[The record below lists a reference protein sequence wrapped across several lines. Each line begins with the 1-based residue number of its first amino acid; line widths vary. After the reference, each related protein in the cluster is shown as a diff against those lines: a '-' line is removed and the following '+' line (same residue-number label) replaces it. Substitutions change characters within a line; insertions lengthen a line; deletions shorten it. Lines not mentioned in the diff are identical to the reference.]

1 MEILCGQKHLS
12 AQELWGKGKSIVTD
26 FNSLIA
32 EFGNQVRENLRFGE
46 GEPEA
51 QLTNPV
57 ATLLKGF
64 GALHSMEVQTVR
76 ETSLKTAGGG
86 LVSEGLV
93 RPDYAIMVDGVLTGY
108 VELKAPGKNIDPDSF
123 TKKSH
128 EYKQWQRLRNL
139 PNLLYTNGTEWRLY
153 RYGKPVPTGS
163 EKNDNAVNVSAG
175 SVIINKKRVLFP
187 EKITWSA
194 PANLATLFLN
204 FLRWVPAPITSADRL
219 VETLAPLA
227 ALLREEMLL
236 GLDAQEKT
244 YKADQA
250 KAKKKGEED
259 LLIPSKLVGLRDD
272 WRDTLAPGTS
282 NEEFADSFA
291 QTVVFSLVVALS
303 EGHNLSIESLSTMAN
318 RLRSQHGLLGNALGL
333 LTEHLDEKSS
343 LYNALAVIVRVMGA
357 ASWEYISGG
366 KADVYLHLYEHFLS
380 IYNPEQRKKTGSYYT
395 PVEVVDQMVRLVD
408 DALRTYMGKEH
419 GLASEGVS
427 VIDPAMG
434 TGTYPLSVMHKVAK
448 TESLAPAA
456 RTRAL
461 NRLAKNLYGFELQS
475 GPFSVAELRLNQ
487 TLKELGADVPE
498 DGLNLYVADTLYD
511 PYSRAKPMSGNTLRL
526 LSQLSNKATR
536 VKREVPIQVCI
547 GNPPY
552 KDKAQGMGGWVESG
566 HRYKKKDEKEKN
578 SPILDDFRAPS
589 MGGYERVL
597 KNLYIYFW
605 RWAFWKVFE
614 DSFRVI
620 ESESDN
626 SQHAGVVCF
635 ITPSSYLNG
644 PGFAGMREYIRR
656 SSSRGWII
664 NVTPEGYGP
673 EKENAIFAIK
683 TPVAISL
690 FIREENT
697 DEERMA
703 DIRYVAL
710 HGTFEE
716 KMQALANLELDG
728 EEFMPVRSGWGNQFA
743 PDSGKDWNSYLYMD
757 DLYSVSS
764 SGIDPSRKWVVA
776 PSQRIL
782 EERWSELTEGNDLK
796 IRANRFK
803 ETPTAGIAKGKTPLL
818 GNDTFQGSKES
829 LNDQIAREVIPTVP
843 NIVPIGYRS
852 FDRQYILADA
862 RLLDRPR
869 PKLWPYRIQN
879 QIFIVEQYARN
890 PKNGPGLYFSSLI
903 PDKNAFKGSH
913 GGRCYPVFT
922 TDGEPNLRTSVA
934 QLLCERFG
942 NDAPGNLV
950 YYLAALTGHPEYVRT
965 FSKPL
970 ETSHMRAPLTADP
983 ELWER
988 AVQLGKQVV
997 WLHTYGERG
1006 EPLPGMKYLHQ
1017 LPEGADYTLPN
1028 PTVDMGKTMPEE
1040 KPSFSPDP
1048 VDSLSEEEN
1057 NPVMGTVS
1065 FGQAR
1070 CENMEKRVFDYT
1082 IGGNQVLGLWAKYR
1096 LKKPEEVSS
1105 SPLDEIVQREW
1116 PEAWSEEYERLLYTL
1131 THLVHLEPAQEK
1143 LLDEVLA
1150 GEQIFREEFVDT
1162 ED

>member
-1 MEILCGQKHLS
+1 
-12 AQELWGKGKSIVTD
+12 
-26 FNSLIA
+26 
-32 EFGNQVRENLRFGE
+32 
-46 GEPEA
+46 
-51 QLTNPV
+51 
-57 ATLLKGF
+57 
-64 GALHSMEVQTVR
+64 
-76 ETSLKTAGGG
+76 
-86 LVSEGLV
+86 
-93 RPDYAIMVDGVLTGY
+93 MVDGVLTGY
-108 VELKAPGKNIDPDSF
+108 VELKAPGKNIDPASF

-153 RYGKPVPTGS
+153 RYGEPVLASTGH
-163 EKNDNAVNVSAG
+163 DAVHLHG
-175 SVIINKKRVLFP
+175 SFSGHGTL
-187 EKITWSA
+187 SA
-194 PANLATLFLN
+194 PDALAAFFLN
-204 FLRWVPAPITSADRL
+204 FLRWAPSPITSANQL

-236 GLDAQEKT
+236 GLAVQEKT
-244 YKADQA
+244 YKADQT

-259 LLIPSKLVGLRDD
+259 FVIPPPLVGLRKD
-272 WRDTLAPGTS
+272 WRDTLAPSTS

-303 EGHNLSIESLSTMAN
+303 EGHDLSLETFSTMAG

-357 ASWEYISGG
+357 ASWKYISGG
-366 KADVYLHLYEHFLS
+366 KSDVYLHLYEHFLKV
-380 IYNPEQRKKTGSYYT
+380 YNPEQRKKTGSYYT

-408 DALRTYMGKEH
+408 DALRTYLGKEH

-434 TGTYPLSVMHKVAK
+434 TGTYPLSVMHQVAK
-448 TESLAPAA
+448 AESLAPAA

-487 TLKELGADVPE
+487 TLKELGAEIPE
-498 DGLNLYVADTLYD
+498 DGLNLYVADTLSD
-511 PYSRAKPMSGNTLRL
+511 PYAKQKPVNSQTLRL

-552 KDKAQGMGGWVESG
+552 KDKAEGMGGWVESG
-566 HRYKKKDEKEKN
+566 FRSPAVA
-578 SPILDDFRAPS
+578 SPILDDFRAPG
-589 MGGYERVL
+589 MGKYEYVL
-597 KNLYIYFW
+597 KNLYVYFW

-614 DSFRVI
+614 DSFRAL
-620 ESESDN
+620 EGQPDST
-626 SQHAGVVCF
+626 QRAGVVCF
-635 ITPSSYLNG
+635 ITADGYLNG

-664 NVTPEGYGP
+664 NVTPEGKRP
-673 EKENAIFAIK
+673 PAKNAVFAIE
-683 TPVAISL
+683 TPVSIAL
-690 FIREENT
+690 FLREENT
-697 DEERMA
+697 DEETPA

-710 HGTFEE
+710 HGTFAE
-716 KMQALANLELDG
+716 KMHALATLDLDG
-728 EEFMPVRSGWGNQFA
+728 AEFEPVRSGWGDKFA
-743 PDSGKDWNSYLYMD
+743 PEAGGDWDSYPELPDFYASCFPGVKPN
-757 DLYSVSS
+757 
-764 SGIDPSRKWVVA
+764 KTWVYA
-776 PSQRIL
+776 PSESVLQ
-782 EERWSELTEGNDLK
+782 ERWAELIEGNDLEV
-796 IRANRFK
+796 RAERFK
-803 ETPTAGIAKGKTPLL
+803 ETRDTKITEGKKPLP
-818 GNDTFQGSKES
+818 GSDTFQGSLES
-829 LNDQIAREVIPTVP
+829 LNDQIARELIPDTP
-843 NIVPIGYRS
+843 NIVQVGYRS

-862 RLLDRPR
+862 RLLHMPS
-869 PKLWPYRIQN
+869 PKLWEHRVSE
-879 QIFIVEQYARN
+879 QIFIVEQHARH
-890 PKNGPGLYFSSLI
+890 PQAGPGLYFDALI
-903 PDKNAFKGSH
+903 PDMNAFNNR
-913 GGRCYPVFT
+913 GGRAHPVLNVNGT
-922 TDGEPNLRTSVA
+922 PNLTEPATQMLR
-934 QLLCERFG
+934 ERFG
-942 NDAPGNLV
+942 DNAPGNLV
-950 YYLAALTGHPEYVRT
+950 YYLAALTGHPGYVRT
-965 FSKPL
+965 FDEPL
-970 ETSHMRAPLTADP
+970 QQAGIRVPLTADP
-983 ELWER
+983 ALWER

-1006 EPLPGMKYLHQ
+1006 EPLPGIKYLHQ
-1017 LPEGADYTLPN
+1017 LPKDADYTLPN
-1028 PTVDMGKTMPEE
+1028 PTVDMGKTMPEK

-1048 VDSLSEEEN
+1048 VDSLSKEEN

-1070 CENMEKRVFDYT
+1070 CENVEKRVFDYT
-1082 IGGNQVLGLWAKYR
+1082 VGGNQVLGLWAKYR
-1096 LKKPEEVSS
+1096 LKKPVVRRSS
-1105 SPLDEIVQREW
+1105 SLNDIVQREW

>member
-1 MEILCGQKHLS
+1 M
-12 AQELWGKGKSIVTD
+12 TD

-32 EFGNQVRENLRFGE
+32 EFGRQVRENLRVGD

-57 ATLLKGF
+57 ATLLQDF
-64 GALHSMEVQTVR
+64 GALHSMKVVTVR

-86 LVSEGLV
+86 LISEGLV

-108 VELKAPGKNIDPDSF
+108 VELKAPGKNIDPASF

-128 EYKQWQRLRNL
+128 EYRQWQRLRNL

-153 RYGKPVPTGS
+153 RYGEPVLTSTGY
-163 EKNDNAVNVSAG
+163 DAVHMHG
-175 SVIINKKRVLFP
+175 SFSGHGTL
-187 EKITWSA
+187 SA
-194 PANLATLFLN
+194 PDALATFFLN
-204 FLRWVPAPITSADRL
+204 FLRWVPAPIKSADQL

-236 GLDAQEKT
+236 GLAVQEKT

-259 LLIPSKLVGLRDD
+259 FVIPPPLVGLRKD
-272 WRDTLAPGTS
+272 WRDTLAPSTS

-303 EGHNLSIESLSTMAN
+303 EGHDLSLETFSTMAG

-343 LYNALAVIVRVMGA
+343 LYNALAVIVRVIGA
-357 ASWEYISGG
+357 ASWVDISGG
-366 KADVYLHLYEHFLS
+366 KSDVYLHLYEHFLKV
-380 IYNPEQRKKTGSYYT
+380 YNPEQRKKTGSYYT

-408 DALRTYMGKEH
+408 DALRTYLGKEH

-434 TGTYPLSVMHKVAK
+434 TGTYPLSVMHQVAK
-448 TESLAPAA
+448 AESLAPAA

-487 TLKELGADVPE
+487 TLREMGAEVPE
-498 DGLNLYVADTLYD
+498 DGLNLYVADTLGD
-511 PYSRAKPMSGNTLRL
+511 PYAKQKPVNGNTLRL

-552 KDKAQGMGGWVESG
+552 KDKAEGMGGWVESG
-566 HRYKKKDEKEKN
+566 FRSADVA
-578 SPILDDFRAPS
+578 SPILDDFRAQG
-589 MGGYERVL
+589 MGKYEYVL
-597 KNLYIYFW
+597 KNLYVYFW

-614 DSFRVI
+614 DSFRAL
-620 ESESDN
+620 EGQPDSA
-626 SQHAGVVCF
+626 QRAGVVCF
-635 ITPSSYLNG
+635 ITASGYLNG

-664 NVTPEGYGP
+664 NVTPEGKRP
-673 EKENAIFAIK
+673 PAKNAVFAIE
-683 TPVAISL
+683 TPVSIAL
-690 FIREENT
+690 FLREENT
-697 DEERMA
+697 DEETPA

-710 HGTFEE
+710 HGTFAE
-716 KMQALANLELDG
+716 KMQALAALELDSA
-728 EEFMPVRSGWGNQFA
+728 EFEPVRSGWGDKFA
-743 PDSGKDWNSYLYMD
+743 PEAGGDWDSYPELPDFYASCFPGVKPN
-757 DLYSVSS
+757 
-764 SGIDPSRKWVVA
+764 KTWVYA
-776 PSQRIL
+776 PSESVLQ
-782 EERWSELTEGNDLK
+782 ERWAELIEGNNLEV
-796 IRANRFK
+796 RAERFK
-803 ETPTAGIAKGKTPLL
+803 ETRDTKITEGKNPLP
-818 GNDTFQGSKES
+818 GSDTFQGSLES
-829 LNDQIAREVIPTVP
+829 LNDQIARELIPDTP
-843 NIVPIGYRS
+843 NIVQVGYRS

-862 RLLDRPR
+862 RLADMPR
-869 PKLWPYRIQN
+869 PKLWEHRIPE
-879 QIFIVEQYARN
+879 QIFIVEQHAHY
-890 PKNGPGLYFSSLI
+890 PKAGPGLHFSALI
-903 PDKNAFKGSH
+903 PDMDAFKGSE
-913 GGRCYPVFT
+913 GGRAHPVLNINGT
-922 TDGEPNLRTSVA
+922 PNLTEPAA
-934 QLLCERFG
+934 QMLRERFG
-942 NDAPGNLV
+942 NNAPDDLV
-950 YYLAALTGHPEYVRT
+950 YYLAALTGHPGYVRT
-965 FSKPL
+965 FDEPL
-970 ETSHMRAPLTADP
+970 QQAGIRVPLTADP
-983 ELWER
+983 ALWER

-1017 LPEGADYTLPN
+1017 LPEGADYVLPT
-1028 PTVDMGKTMPEE
+1028 PTVDMGRTMPEK

-1065 FGQAR
+1065 FGRAR
-1070 CENMEKRVFDYT
+1070 CENVEKRVFDYT
-1082 IGGNQVLGLWAKYR
+1082 VGGNQVLGLWAKYR
-1096 LKKPEEVSS
+1096 LKKPVVRRSS
-1105 SPLDEIVQREW
+1105 SLNDIVQREW
-1116 PEAWSEEYERLLYTL
+1116 PDAWSEEYERLLYTL

>member
-1 MEILCGQKHLS
+1 M
-12 AQELWGKGKSIVTD
+12 TD

-32 EFGNQVRENLRFGE
+32 EFGRQVRENLRVGE

-57 ATLLKGF
+57 ATLLQDF
-64 GALHSMEVQTVR
+64 GALHSMKVVTVR

-108 VELKAPGKNIDPDSF
+108 VELKAPGKNIDPASF

-153 RYGKPVPTGS
+153 RYGEPVLTSTGY
-163 EKNDNAVNVSAG
+163 DAAHMHG
-175 SVIINKKRVLFP
+175 SFSGHGTLG
-187 EKITWSA
+187 A
-194 PANLATLFLN
+194 PDALATFFLS
-204 FLRWVPAPITSADRL
+204 FLRWSPSPITSADQL

-236 GLDAQEKT
+236 GLSAQEKT
-244 YKADQA
+244 YKAEQA

-259 LLIPSKLVGLRDD
+259 SVFPPPLVGLRKD
-272 WRDTLAPGTS
+272 WRDTLAPSTS

-303 EGHNLSIESLSTMAN
+303 EGHELSLETFSTMAG

-357 ASWEYISGG
+357 ASWKYISGG
-366 KADVYLHLYEHFLS
+366 KSDVYLHLYEHFLKV
-380 IYNPEQRKKTGSYYT
+380 YNPEQRKKTGSYYT

-408 DALRTYMGKEH
+408 DALRTYLGKEH

-448 TESLAPAA
+448 AESLAPAA

-487 TLKELGADVPE
+487 TLKELGADIPE
-498 DGLNLYVADTLYD
+498 DGLNLYVADTLSD
-511 PYSRAKPMSGNTLRL
+511 PYAKQKPVNGNTLRL

-552 KDKAQGMGGWVESG
+552 KVRADKMGGWVNFGPRS
-566 HRYKKKDEKEKN
+566 KDDSSSIME
-578 SPILDDFRAPS
+578 DFRAPS
-589 MGGYERVL
+589 LGRKKHVL
-597 KNLYIYFW
+597 NNLYVYFW

-614 DSFRVI
+614 DSFRAL
-620 ESESDN
+620 EGQSDN
-626 SQHAGVVCF
+626 AQRAGVVCF
-635 ITPSSYLNG
+635 ITASGYLRG
-644 PGFAGMREYIRR
+644 PGFKIMREYIRR

-664 NVTPEGYGP
+664 NVSPEGKRP
-673 EKENAIFAIK
+673 PAKNAVFAIE
-683 TPVAISL
+683 TPVSIAL
-690 FIREENT
+690 FLREENT
-697 DEERMA
+697 DEETPA

-710 HGTFEE
+710 HGTFAE
-716 KMQALANLELDG
+716 KMQGLAALDLDG
-728 EEFMPVRSGWGNQFA
+728 AEFEPVRSGWGDKFA
-743 PDSGKDWNSYLYMD
+743 PEAEGDWDSYPELE
-757 DLYSVSS
+757 DLYAKFYPGVK
-764 SGIDPSRKWVVA
+764 PNRTWVYA
-776 PSQRIL
+776 PSESIL
-782 EERWSELTEGNDLK
+782 QERWAELIEGTDLK
-796 IRANRFK
+796 VRAERFK
-803 ETPTAGIAKGKTPLL
+803 ETASIGIARGKDPLS
-818 GNDTFQGSKES
+818 GVDTFQGSKES
-829 LNDQIAREVIPTVP
+829 LNDQIVRELIPDTP
-843 NIVPIGYRS
+843 NIVQVGYRS
-852 FDRQYILADA
+852 FDRQYILADS
-862 RLLDRPR
+862 RLLHRASPD
-869 PKLWPYRIQN
+869 LWEHRVPG
-879 QIFIVEQYARN
+879 QIFIVEQNAHY
-890 PKNGPGLYFSSLI
+890 PKAGPGLYFSALI
-903 PDKNAFKGSH
+903 PDMDAFNNR
-913 GGRCYPVFT
+913 GGRAHPVLNVNGT
-922 TDGEPNLRTSVA
+922 PNLTESAA
-934 QLLCERFG
+934 QMLHERFG
-942 NDAPGNLV
+942 DNAPGDLV
-950 YYLAALTGHPEYVRT
+950 YYLAALTGHPGYVRT
-965 FSKPL
+965 FDKPL
-970 ETSHMRAPLTADP
+970 QQAGIRIPLTADP

-988 AVQLGKQVV
+988 AVQLGKQIV

-1006 EPLPGMKYLHQ
+1006 EPLPGMQYLHQ
-1017 LPEGADYTLPN
+1017 LPEGADYTLPT
-1028 PTVDMGKTMPEE
+1028 PTVDMGKTMPEK

-1048 VDSLSEEEN
+1048 VDSLSEEKN
-1057 NPVMGTVS
+1057 NPAMGTVS

-1070 CENMEKRVFDYT
+1070 CENVEKRVFDYT

-1096 LKKPEEVSS
+1096 LKKPETKWSS
-1105 SPLDEIVQREW
+1105 SLNDIVQREW
-1116 PEAWSEEYERLLYTL
+1116 PLAWSEEYERLLYTL

>member
-1 MEILCGQKHLS
+1 M
-12 AQELWGKGKSIVTD
+12 
-26 FNSLIA
+26 
-32 EFGNQVRENLRFGE
+32 
-46 GEPEA
+46 
-51 QLTNPV
+51 
-57 ATLLKGF
+57 
-64 GALHSMEVQTVR
+64 
-76 ETSLKTAGGG
+76 
-86 LVSEGLV
+86 

-108 VELKAPGKNIDPDSF
+108 VELKAPGKNIDPASF

-128 EYKQWQRLRNL
+128 EYRQWQRLRNL

-153 RYGKPVPTGS
+153 RYGEPVLTSTGY
-163 EKNDNAVNVSAG
+163 DAVHMHG
-175 SVIINKKRVLFP
+175 SFSGHGTL
-187 EKITWSA
+187 SA
-194 PANLATLFLN
+194 PDALATFFLN
-204 FLRWVPAPITSADRL
+204 FLRWVPAPIKSADQL

-236 GLDAQEKT
+236 GLAVQEKT

-259 LLIPSKLVGLRDD
+259 FVIPPPLVGLRKD
-272 WRDTLAPGTS
+272 WRDTLAPSTS

-303 EGHNLSIESLSTMAN
+303 EGHDLSLETFSTMAG

-343 LYNALAVIVRVMGA
+343 LYNALAVIVRVIGA
-357 ASWEYISGG
+357 ASWVDISGG
-366 KADVYLHLYEHFLS
+366 KSDVYLHLYEHFLKV
-380 IYNPEQRKKTGSYYT
+380 YNPEQRKKTGSYYT

-408 DALRTYMGKEH
+408 DALRTYLGKEH

-434 TGTYPLSVMHKVAK
+434 TGTYPLSVMHQVAK
-448 TESLAPAA
+448 AESLAPAA

-487 TLKELGADVPE
+487 TLREMGAEVPE
-498 DGLNLYVADTLYD
+498 DGLNLYVADTLGD
-511 PYSRAKPMSGNTLRL
+511 PYAKQKPVNGNTLRL

-552 KDKAQGMGGWVESG
+552 KDKAEGMGGWVESG
-566 HRYKKKDEKEKN
+566 FRSADVA
-578 SPILDDFRAPS
+578 SPILDDFRAQG
-589 MGGYERVL
+589 MGKYEYVL
-597 KNLYIYFW
+597 KNLYVYFW

-614 DSFRVI
+614 DSFRAL
-620 ESESDN
+620 EGQPDSA
-626 SQHAGVVCF
+626 QRAGVVCF
-635 ITPSSYLNG
+635 ITASGYLNG

-664 NVTPEGYGP
+664 NVTPEGKRP
-673 EKENAIFAIK
+673 PAKNAVFAIE
-683 TPVAISL
+683 TPVSIAL
-690 FIREENT
+690 FLREENT
-697 DEERMA
+697 DEETPA

-710 HGTFEE
+710 HGTFAE
-716 KMQALANLELDG
+716 KMQALAALELDSA
-728 EEFMPVRSGWGNQFA
+728 EFEPVRSGWGDKFA
-743 PDSGKDWNSYLYMD
+743 PEAGGDWDSYPELPDFYASCFPGVKPN
-757 DLYSVSS
+757 
-764 SGIDPSRKWVVA
+764 KTWVYA
-776 PSQRIL
+776 PSESVLQ
-782 EERWSELTEGNDLK
+782 ERWAELIEGNNLEV
-796 IRANRFK
+796 RAERFK
-803 ETPTAGIAKGKTPLL
+803 ETRDTKITEGKNPLP
-818 GNDTFQGSKES
+818 GSDTFQGSLES
-829 LNDQIAREVIPTVP
+829 LNDQIARELIPDTP
-843 NIVPIGYRS
+843 NIVQVGYRS

-862 RLLDRPR
+862 RLADMPR
-869 PKLWPYRIQN
+869 PKLWEHRIPE
-879 QIFIVEQYARN
+879 QIFIVEQHAHY
-890 PKNGPGLYFSSLI
+890 PKAGPGLHFSALI
-903 PDKNAFKGSH
+903 PDMDAFKGSE
-913 GGRCYPVFT
+913 GGRAHPVLNINGT
-922 TDGEPNLRTSVA
+922 PNLTEPAA
-934 QLLCERFG
+934 QMLRERFG
-942 NDAPGNLV
+942 NNAPDDLV
-950 YYLAALTGHPEYVRT
+950 YYLAALTGHPGYVRT
-965 FSKPL
+965 FDEPL
-970 ETSHMRAPLTADP
+970 QQAGIRVPLTADP
-983 ELWER
+983 ALWER

-1017 LPEGADYTLPN
+1017 LPEGADYVLPT
-1028 PTVDMGKTMPEE
+1028 PTVDMGRTMPEK

-1065 FGQAR
+1065 FGRAR
-1070 CENMEKRVFDYT
+1070 CENVEKRVFDYT
-1082 IGGNQVLGLWAKYR
+1082 VGGNQVLGLWAKYR
-1096 LKKPEEVSS
+1096 LKKPVVRRSS
-1105 SPLDEIVQREW
+1105 SLNDIVQREW
-1116 PEAWSEEYERLLYTL
+1116 PDAWSEEYERLLYTL

>member
-1 MEILCGQKHLS
+1 M
-12 AQELWGKGKSIVTD
+12 TD

-32 EFGNQVRENLRFGE
+32 EFGRQVRENLRVGD

-57 ATLLKGF
+57 ATLLQDF
-64 GALHSMEVQTVR
+64 GALHSMKVVTVR

-108 VELKAPGKNIDPDSF
+108 VELKAPGKNIDPASF

-153 RYGKPVPTGS
+153 RYGEPVLTSTGY
-163 EKNDNAVNVSAG
+163 EAVHMHG
-175 SVIINKKRVLFP
+175 SFSGHGTL
-187 EKITWSA
+187 SA
-194 PANLATLFLN
+194 PDALATFFLN
-204 FLRWVPAPITSADRL
+204 FLRWVPAPITSADQL

-236 GLDAQEKT
+236 GLSAQEKT
-244 YKADQA
+244 YKAEQA

-259 LLIPSKLVGLRDD
+259 FVIPPPLVGLRKD
-272 WRDTLAPGTS
+272 WRDTLAPSTS

-303 EGHNLSIESLSTMAN
+303 EGHDLSLETFSTMAG

-357 ASWEYISGG
+357 ASWADISGG
-366 KADVYLHLYEHFLS
+366 KSDVYLHLYEHFLKV
-380 IYNPEQRKKTGSYYT
+380 YNPEQRKKTGSYYT

-408 DALRTYMGKEH
+408 DALRTYLGKEH

-434 TGTYPLSVMHKVAK
+434 TGTYPLSVMHQVAK

-487 TLKELGADVPE
+487 TLKEMGGDVPE
-498 DGLNLYVADTLYD
+498 DGLNLYVADTLSD
-511 PYSRAKPMSGNTLRL
+511 PYAKQKPVNGNTLRL

-552 KDKAQGMGGWVESG
+552 KDKAEGMGGWVESG
-566 HRYKKKDEKEKN
+566 FRSPDVA
-578 SPILDDFRAPS
+578 SPILDDFRAPG
-589 MGGYERVL
+589 MGKYEYVL
-597 KNLYIYFW
+597 KNLYVYFW

-614 DSFRVI
+614 DSFRAL
-620 ESESDN
+620 EGQSD
-626 SQHAGVVCF
+626 SAQRAGVVCF
-635 ITPSSYLNG
+635 ITADGYLHG

-664 NVTPEGYGP
+664 NVTPEGKRP
-673 EKENAIFAIK
+673 PAKNAVFAIE
-683 TPVAISL
+683 TPVSIAL
-690 FIREENT
+690 FLREENT
-697 DEERMA
+697 DEETPA

-710 HGTFEE
+710 HGTFAE
-716 KMQALANLELDG
+716 KMQALATLDLDG
-728 EEFMPVRSGWGNQFA
+728 AGFEPVRSGWGDKFA
-743 PDSGKDWNSYLYMD
+743 PEAGGDWDSYPALPDFYASYFPG
-757 DLYSVSS
+757 VK
-764 SGIDPSRKWVVA
+764 PNKTWVYA
-776 PSQRIL
+776 PSESVLQ
-782 EERWSELTEGNDLK
+782 ERWAELIEGNDLEV
-796 IRANRFK
+796 RAERFK
-803 ETPTAGIAKGKTPLL
+803 ETSSTGIAVGKKPLP
-818 GNDTFQGSKES
+818 GSDTFQGSLES
-829 LNDQIAREVIPTVP
+829 LNDQITREIIPDAP
-843 NIVPIGYRS
+843 NIVPVGYRS
-852 FDRQYILADA
+852 FDRQYILADS
-862 RLLDRPR
+862 RLLHRASPD
-869 PKLWPYRIQN
+869 LWEHRVPG
-879 QIFIVEQYARN
+879 QIFIVEQHAHY
-890 PKNGPGLYFSSLI
+890 PKAGPGLYFSALI
-903 PDKNAFKGSH
+903 PDMHAFNNR
-913 GGRCYPVFT
+913 GGRAHPALT
-922 TDGEPNLRTSVA
+922 IGGTPNLTESASQMLR
-934 QLLCERFG
+934 ERFG
-942 NDAPGNLV
+942 DNAPGDLV
-950 YYLAALTGHPEYVRT
+950 YYLAALTGHPGYVRT
-965 FSKPL
+965 FDEPL
-970 ETSHMRAPLTADP
+970 QQAGIRVPLTADP
-983 ELWER
+983 ALWER

-1017 LPEGADYTLPN
+1017 LPEGADYALPT
-1028 PTVDMGKTMPEE
+1028 PTVDMGKTMPEK
-1040 KPSFSPDP
+1040 KPSFSPDT
-1048 VDSLSEEEN
+1048 VTGSLSEEEN
-1057 NPVMGTVS
+1057 ISVTGTVS

-1070 CENMEKRVFDYT
+1070 CENVEKRVFDYT

-1096 LKKPEEVSS
+1096 LKKPVVRRSS
-1105 SPLDEIVQREW
+1105 SLNDIVQREW

>member
-1 MEILCGQKHLS
+1 
-12 AQELWGKGKSIVTD
+12 
-26 FNSLIA
+26 
-32 EFGNQVRENLRFGE
+32 
-46 GEPEA
+46 
-51 QLTNPV
+51 
-57 ATLLKGF
+57 
-64 GALHSMEVQTVR
+64 
-76 ETSLKTAGGG
+76 
-86 LVSEGLV
+86 
-93 RPDYAIMVDGVLTGY
+93 MVDGVLTGY
-108 VELKAPGKNIDPDSF
+108 VELKAPGKNIDPASF

-163 EKNDNAVNVSAG
+163 EKNDNAVNVNAG
-175 SVIINKKRVLFP
+175 SFIIKKKRALFP

-204 FLRWVPAPITSADRL
+204 FLSWVPAPITSADRL

-227 ALLREEMLL
+227 ALLREEMLVSL
-236 GLDAQEKT
+236 KAQEKMDRSKRT
-244 YKADQA
+244 KAE
-250 KAKKKGEED
+250 KKGEED

-303 EGHNLSIESLSTMAN
+303 ENLDLNLDTFSSMIR

-333 LTEHLDEKSS
+333 LTEHLDKKSS
-343 LYNALAVIVRVMGA
+343 LYSALSVIIRVLA
-357 ASWEYISGG
+357 SASWDDISNG
-366 KADVYLHLYEHFLS
+366 KSDVYLHLYEHFLKV
-380 IYNPEQRKKTGSYYT
+380 YNPEQRKKTGSYYT

-408 DALRTYMGKEH
+408 DALRTYLGKEH

-475 GPFSVAELRLNQ
+475 GPFSVAELRLNE
-487 TLKELGADVPE
+487 TLKEMGADIPE
-498 DGLNLYVADTLYD
+498 DGLNLYVTDTLSD
-511 PYSRAKPMSGNTLRL
+511 PYAKQKPLNGNTLRL

-552 KDKAQGMGGWVESG
+552 KDKAEGMGGWVESG
-566 HRYKKKDEKEKN
+566 FRSPAVA
-578 SPILDDFRAPS
+578 SPILDDFRAPG
-589 MGGYERVL
+589 MGKYEYVL
-597 KNLYIYFW
+597 KNLYVYFW

-614 DSFRVI
+614 DSFRALDGQPD
-620 ESESDN
+620 ST
-626 SQHAGVVCF
+626 QRAGVVCF
-635 ITPSSYLNG
+635 ITADGYLNG

-664 NVTPEGYGP
+664 NVTPEGKRP
-673 EKENAIFAIK
+673 PAKNAVFAIE
-683 TPVAISL
+683 TPVSIAL
-690 FIREENT
+690 FLREENT
-697 DEERMA
+697 DEETPA

-710 HGTFEE
+710 HGTFAE
-716 KMQALANLELDG
+716 KMQALATLDLDG
-728 EEFMPVRSGWGNQFA
+728 AEFEPVRSGWGDKFA
-743 PDSGKDWNSYLYMD
+743 PEAGGDWDSYPALP
-757 DLYSVSS
+757 DLYASYFP
-764 SGIDPSRKWVVA
+764 GIKPNKTWVYA
-776 PSQRIL
+776 PSESVLQ
-782 EERWSELTEGNDLK
+782 ERWAELIEGNDLEV
-796 IRANRFK
+796 RAERFK
-803 ETPTAGIAKGKTPLL
+803 ETRDTKITEGKKPLP
-818 GNDTFQGSKES
+818 GNDTFLGSLES
-829 LNDQIAREVIPTVP
+829 LNDQIARELIPDTP
-843 NIVPIGYRS
+843 NIVQVGYRS
-852 FDRQYILADA
+852 FDRQYILADS
-862 RLLDRPR
+862 RLLHMPS
-869 PKLWPYRIQN
+869 PKLWEHRVSE
-879 QIFIVEQYARN
+879 QIFIVEQHAHY
-890 PKNGPGLYFSSLI
+890 PKAGPGLYFSALI
-903 PDKNAFKGSH
+903 PDMHAFNNR
-913 GGRCYPVFT
+913 GGRAHPALT
-922 TDGEPNLRTSVA
+922 IGGTPNLTGPAA
-934 QLLCERFG
+934 QMLRERFG
-942 NDAPGNLV
+942 DNAPGDLV
-950 YYLAALTGHPEYVRT
+950 YYLAALTGHPGYVRT
-965 FSKPL
+965 FDEPL
-970 ETSHMRAPLTADP
+970 QQAGIRVPLTADP
-983 ELWER
+983 ALWER

-1017 LPEGADYTLPN
+1017 IPEGADYVLPT
-1028 PTVDMGKTMPEE
+1028 PTVDMGKTMPEK
-1040 KPSFSPDP
+1040 KPSFSLDP
-1048 VDSLSEEEN
+1048 VGSLSEEEN
-1057 NPVMGTVS
+1057 IPVTGTVS

-1070 CENMEKRVFDYT
+1070 CENVEKRVFDYT

-1096 LKKPEEVSS
+1096 LKKPVVRRSS
-1105 SPLDEIVQREW
+1105 SLNDIVQREW

-1131 THLVHLEPAQEK
+1131 THLVHMEPAQEK

>member
-1 MEILCGQKHLS
+1 M
-12 AQELWGKGKSIVTD
+12 TD

-32 EFGNQVRENLRFGE
+32 EFGRQVRENLRVGD

-57 ATLLKGF
+57 ATLLQDF
-64 GALHSMEVQTVR
+64 GALHSMKVVTVR

-86 LVSEGLV
+86 LISEGLV

-108 VELKAPGKNIDPDSF
+108 VELKAPGKNIDPASF

-128 EYKQWQRLRNL
+128 EYRQWQRLRNL

-153 RYGKPVPTGS
+153 RYGEPVLTSTGY
-163 EKNDNAVNVSAG
+163 DAVHMHG
-175 SVIINKKRVLFP
+175 SFSGHGTL
-187 EKITWSA
+187 SA
-194 PANLATLFLN
+194 PDALATFFLN
-204 FLRWVPAPITSADRL
+204 FLRWVPAPIKSADQL

-236 GLDAQEKT
+236 GLAVQEKT

-259 LLIPSKLVGLRDD
+259 FVIPPPLVGLRKD
-272 WRDTLAPGTS
+272 WRDTLAPSTS

-303 EGHNLSIESLSTMAN
+303 EGHDLSLETFSTMAG

-343 LYNALAVIVRVMGA
+343 LYNALAVIVRVIGA
-357 ASWEYISGG
+357 ASWVDISGG
-366 KADVYLHLYEHFLS
+366 KSDVYLHLYEHFLKV
-380 IYNPEQRKKTGSYYT
+380 YNPEQRKKTGSYYT

-408 DALRTYMGKEH
+408 DALRTYLGKEH

-434 TGTYPLSVMHKVAK
+434 TGTYPLSVMHQVAK
-448 TESLAPAA
+448 AESLAPAA

-487 TLKELGADVPE
+487 TLREMGAEVPE
-498 DGLNLYVADTLYD
+498 DGLNLYVADTLGD
-511 PYSRAKPMSGNTLRL
+511 PYAKQKPVNGNTLRL

-552 KDKAQGMGGWVESG
+552 KDKAEGMGGWVESG
-566 HRYKKKDEKEKN
+566 FRSADVA
-578 SPILDDFRAPS
+578 SPILDDFRAQG
-589 MGGYERVL
+589 MGKYEYVL
-597 KNLYIYFW
+597 KNLYVYFW

-614 DSFRVI
+614 DSFRAL
-620 ESESDN
+620 EGQPDSA
-626 SQHAGVVCF
+626 QRAGVVCF
-635 ITPSSYLNG
+635 ITASGYLNG

-664 NVTPEGYGP
+664 NVTPEGKRP
-673 EKENAIFAIK
+673 PAKNAVFAIE
-683 TPVAISL
+683 TPVSIAL
-690 FIREENT
+690 FLREENT
-697 DEERMA
+697 DEETPA

-710 HGTFEE
+710 HGTFAE
-716 KMQALANLELDG
+716 KMQALAALELDSA
-728 EEFMPVRSGWGNQFA
+728 EFEPVRSGWGDKFA
-743 PDSGKDWNSYLYMD
+743 PEAGGDWDSYPELPDFYASCFPGVKPN
-757 DLYSVSS
+757 
-764 SGIDPSRKWVVA
+764 KTWVYA
-776 PSQRIL
+776 PSESVLQ
-782 EERWSELTEGNDLK
+782 ERWAELIEGNNLEV
-796 IRANRFK
+796 RAERFK
-803 ETPTAGIAKGKTPLL
+803 ETRDTKITEGKNPLP
-818 GNDTFQGSKES
+818 GSDTFQGSLES
-829 LNDQIAREVIPTVP
+829 LNDQIARELIPDTP
-843 NIVPIGYRS
+843 NIVQVGYRS

-862 RLLDRPR
+862 RLADMPR
-869 PKLWPYRIQN
+869 PKLWEHRIPE
-879 QIFIVEQYARN
+879 QIFIVEQHAHY
-890 PKNGPGLYFSSLI
+890 PKAGPGLHFSALI
-903 PDKNAFKGSH
+903 PDMDAFKGSE
-913 GGRCYPVFT
+913 GGRAHPVLNINGT
-922 TDGEPNLRTSVA
+922 PNLTEPAA
-934 QLLCERFG
+934 QMLRERFG
-942 NDAPGNLV
+942 NNAPDDLV
-950 YYLAALTGHPEYVRT
+950 YYLAALTGHPGYVRT
-965 FSKPL
+965 FDEPL
-970 ETSHMRAPLTADP
+970 QQAGIRVPLTADP
-983 ELWER
+983 ALWER

-1017 LPEGADYTLPN
+1017 LPEGADYVLPT
-1028 PTVDMGKTMPEE
+1028 PTVDMGRTMPEK

-1065 FGQAR
+1065 FGRAR
-1070 CENMEKRVFDYT
+1070 CENVEKRVFDYT
-1082 IGGNQVLGLWAKYR
+1082 VGGNQVLGLWAKYR
-1096 LKKPEEVSS
+1096 LKKPVVRRSS
-1105 SPLDEIVQREW
+1105 SLNDIVQREW
-1116 PEAWSEEYERLLYTL
+1116 PEAWSEEYERLFYTL

-1143 LLDEVLA
+1143 LLDEVLV

-1162 ED
+1162 EN

>member
-1 MEILCGQKHLS
+1 
-12 AQELWGKGKSIVTD
+12 
-26 FNSLIA
+26 
-32 EFGNQVRENLRFGE
+32 
-46 GEPEA
+46 
-51 QLTNPV
+51 
-57 ATLLKGF
+57 
-64 GALHSMEVQTVR
+64 
-76 ETSLKTAGGG
+76 
-86 LVSEGLV
+86 
-93 RPDYAIMVDGVLTGY
+93 MVDGVLTGY
-108 VELKAPGKNIDPDSF
+108 VELKAPGKNIDPASF

-153 RYGKPVPTGS
+153 RYGEPVLTSTGY
-163 EKNDNAVNVSAG
+163 EAVHMHG
-175 SVIINKKRVLFP
+175 SFSGHGTL
-187 EKITWSA
+187 SA
-194 PANLATLFLN
+194 PDALATFFLN
-204 FLRWVPAPITSADRL
+204 FLRWVPAPITSADQL

-236 GLDAQEKT
+236 GLSAQEKT
-244 YKADQA
+244 YKAEQA

-259 LLIPSKLVGLRDD
+259 FVIPPPLVGLRKD
-272 WRDTLAPGTS
+272 WRDTLAPSTS

-303 EGHNLSIESLSTMAN
+303 EGHDLSLETFSTMAG

-333 LTEHLDEKSS
+333 LTEHLDEESS

-357 ASWEYISGG
+357 ASWADISGG
-366 KADVYLHLYEHFLS
+366 KSDVYLHLYEHFLKV
-380 IYNPEQRKKTGSYYT
+380 YNPEQRKKTGSYYT

-408 DALRTYMGKEH
+408 DALRTYLGKEH

-434 TGTYPLSVMHKVAK
+434 TGTYPLSVMHQVAK

-487 TLKELGADVPE
+487 TLKEMGGDVPE
-498 DGLNLYVADTLYD
+498 DGLNLYVADTLSD
-511 PYSRAKPMSGNTLRL
+511 PYAKQKPVNGNTLRL

-552 KDKAQGMGGWVESG
+552 KDKAEGMGGWVESG
-566 HRYKKKDEKEKN
+566 FRSPDVA
-578 SPILDDFRAPS
+578 SPILDDFRAPG
-589 MGGYERVL
+589 MGKYEYVL
-597 KNLYIYFW
+597 KNLYVYFW

-614 DSFRVI
+614 DSFRAL
-620 ESESDN
+620 EGQSD
-626 SQHAGVVCF
+626 SAQRAGVVCF
-635 ITPSSYLNG
+635 ITADGYLHG

-664 NVTPEGYGP
+664 NVTPEGKRP
-673 EKENAIFAIK
+673 PAKNAVFAIE
-683 TPVAISL
+683 TPVSIAL
-690 FIREENT
+690 FLREENT
-697 DEERMA
+697 DEETPA

-710 HGTFEE
+710 HGTFAE
-716 KMQALANLELDG
+716 KMQALATLDLDG
-728 EEFMPVRSGWGNQFA
+728 AGFEPVRSGWGDKFA
-743 PDSGKDWNSYLYMD
+743 PEAGGDWDSYPELPDFYASCFPGVKPN
-757 DLYSVSS
+757 
-764 SGIDPSRKWVVA
+764 KTWVYA
-776 PSQRIL
+776 PSESVLQ
-782 EERWSELTEGNDLK
+782 ERWAELIEGNDLEV
-796 IRANRFK
+796 RAERFK
-803 ETPTAGIAKGKTPLL
+803 ETRDTKITEGKKPLP
-818 GNDTFQGSKES
+818 GSDTFQGSLES
-829 LNDQIAREVIPTVP
+829 LNDQIAREFIPDTP
-843 NIVPIGYRS
+843 NIVQVGYRS

-862 RLLDRPR
+862 RLADMPR
-869 PKLWPYRIQN
+869 PKLWEHRVPG
-879 QIFIVEQYARN
+879 QIFIVEQHAHY
-890 PKNGPGLYFSSLI
+890 PKAGPGLYFSALI
-903 PDKNAFKGSH
+903 PDMHAFNNR
-913 GGRCYPVFT
+913 GGRAHPALT
-922 TDGEPNLRTSVA
+922 IGGTPNLTESASQMLR
-934 QLLCERFG
+934 ERFG
-942 NDAPGNLV
+942 DNAPGDLV
-950 YYLAALTGHPEYVRT
+950 YYLAALTGHPGYVRT
-965 FSKPL
+965 FDEPL
-970 ETSHMRAPLTADP
+970 QQAGIRVPLTADP
-983 ELWER
+983 ALWER

-1017 LPEGADYTLPN
+1017 LPEGADYALPT
-1028 PTVDMGKTMPEE
+1028 PTVDMGKTMPEK
-1040 KPSFSPDP
+1040 KPSFSPDT
-1048 VDSLSEEEN
+1048 VTGSLSEEEN
-1057 NPVMGTVS
+1057 ISVTGTVS

-1070 CENMEKRVFDYT
+1070 CENVEKRVFDYT

-1096 LKKPEEVSS
+1096 LKKPVVRRSS
-1105 SPLDEIVQREW
+1105 SLNDIVQREW

>member
-1 MEILCGQKHLS
+1 M
-12 AQELWGKGKSIVTD
+12 TD

-32 EFGNQVRENLRFGE
+32 EFGRQVRENLRVGE

-57 ATLLKGF
+57 ATLLQDF
-64 GALHSMEVQTVR
+64 GALHSMKVVTVR

-93 RPDYAIMVDGVLTGY
+93 RPDYAITVDGVLTGY
-108 VELKAPGKNIDPDSF
+108 VELKAPGKNIDPASF

-128 EYKQWQRLRNL
+128 EYRQWQRLRNL

-153 RYGKPVPTGS
+153 RYGEPVLTSTGY
-163 EKNDNAVNVSAG
+163 DAVHMHG
-175 SVIINKKRVLFP
+175 SFSGHGTL
-187 EKITWSA
+187 SA
-194 PANLATLFLN
+194 PDALATFFLN
-204 FLRWVPAPITSADRL
+204 FLRWVPSPITSADQL

-236 GLDAQEKT
+236 GLSAQEKT
-244 YKADQA
+244 YKAEQA

-259 LLIPSKLVGLRDD
+259 FVIPPPLVGLRKD
-272 WRDTLAPGTS
+272 WRDTLAPSTS

-303 EGHNLSIESLSTMAN
+303 ENLDLSLETFSTMAG

-357 ASWEYISGG
+357 ASWADISGG
-366 KADVYLHLYEHFLS
+366 KSDVYLHLYEHFLKV
-380 IYNPEQRKKTGSYYT
+380 YNPEQRKKTGSYYT

-408 DALRTYMGKEH
+408 DALRAYLGKEH

-434 TGTYPLSVMHKVAK
+434 TGTYPLSVMHRVAK

-475 GPFSVAELRLNQ
+475 GPFSVAELRLNE
-487 TLKELGADVPE
+487 TLKEMGADIPE
-498 DGLNLYVADTLYD
+498 DGLNLYVADTLSD
-511 PYSRAKPMSGNTLRL
+511 PYAKQKPVNSQTLRL

-552 KDKAQGMGGWVESG
+552 KDKAEGMGGWVESG
-566 HRYKKKDEKEKN
+566 FRSADVA
-578 SPILDDFRAPS
+578 SPILDDFRAPG
-589 MGGYERVL
+589 MGRYEYVL
-597 KNLYIYFW
+597 KNLYVYFW

-614 DSFRVI
+614 DSFRAL
-620 ESESDN
+620 EGQPDSA
-626 SQHAGVVCF
+626 QRAGVVCF
-635 ITPSSYLNG
+635 ITASGYLNG

-664 NVTPEGYGP
+664 NVTPEGKRP
-673 EKENAIFAIK
+673 PAKNAVFAIE
-683 TPVAISL
+683 TPVSIAL
-690 FIREENT
+690 FLREEDTN
-697 DEERMA
+697 EQVSA

-710 HGTFEE
+710 HGTYPE
-716 KMQALANLELDG
+716 KMQALAALELDSA
-728 EEFMPVRSGWGNQFA
+728 EFEPARSGWGDKFA
-743 PDSGKDWNSYLYMD
+743 PEAGGDWDSYPELPDFYLD
-757 DLYSVSS
+757 HFP
-764 SGIDPSRKWVVA
+764 GINPSRSWVYDPS
-776 PSQRIL
+776 PSIL
-782 EERWSELTEGNDLK
+782 EERWAELIEGTDLQV
-796 IRANRFK
+796 RAERFK
-803 ETPTAGIAKGKTPLL
+803 KTDSTSIFAGKKPLP
-818 GNDTFQGSKES
+818 GEDTFQGSHES
-829 LNDQIAREVIPTVP
+829 LNDQIAREVIPDAP
-843 NIVPIGYRS
+843 NIVPVGYRS

-862 RLLDRPR
+862 RLIHRPS
-869 PKLWPYRIQN
+869 PKLWEYRIPD
-879 QIFIVEQYARN
+879 QIFIVEQHAHY
-890 PKNGPGLYFSSLI
+890 PKAGPGLFFNTLI
-903 PDKNAFKGSH
+903 PDKHSFKGSE
-913 GGRCYPVFT
+913 GGRAHPT
-922 TDGEPNLRTSVA
+922 LNTGGTPNLTESAEQMLR
-934 QLLCERFG
+934 ERFG
-942 NDAPGNLV
+942 NNAPGDLV
-950 YYLAALTGHPEYVRT
+950 YYLAALTGHPGYVRT
-965 FSKPL
+965 FDEPL
-970 ETSHMRAPLTADP
+970 QQAGIRVPLTADP
-983 ELWER
+983 ALWER

-1017 LPEGADYTLPN
+1017 IPEGADYTLPT
-1028 PTVDMGKTMPEE
+1028 PTVDMGRTMPEK

-1048 VDSLSEEEN
+1048 VTGSLSKEQDS
-1057 NPVMGTVS
+1057 PVTGTVS

-1070 CENMEKRVFDYT
+1070 CENVEKRVFDYT

-1096 LKKPEEVSS
+1096 LKKPVVRRSS
-1105 SPLDEIVQREW
+1105 SLNDIVQREW

>member
-1 MEILCGQKHLS
+1 M
-12 AQELWGKGKSIVTD
+12 TD

-32 EFGNQVRENLRFGE
+32 EFGRQVRENLRVGD

-57 ATLLKGF
+57 ATLLQDF
-64 GALHSMEVQTVR
+64 GALHSMKVVTVR

-108 VELKAPGKNIDPDSF
+108 VELKAPGKNIDPASF

-153 RYGKPVPTGS
+153 RYGEPVLTSTGY
-163 EKNDNAVNVSAG
+163 DAVHMHG
-175 SVIINKKRVLFP
+175 SFSGHGTL
-187 EKITWSA
+187 SA
-194 PANLATLFLN
+194 PDALATFFLN
-204 FLRWVPAPITSADRL
+204 FLRWVPAPIKSADQL

-236 GLDAQEKT
+236 GLAVQEKT

-259 LLIPSKLVGLRDD
+259 FVIPPPLVGLRKD
-272 WRDTLAPGTS
+272 WRDTLAPSTS

-303 EGHNLSIESLSTMAN
+303 EGHDLSLETFSTMAG

-357 ASWEYISGG
+357 ASWADISGG
-366 KADVYLHLYEHFLS
+366 KSDVYLHLYEHFLKV
-380 IYNPEQRKKTGSYYT
+380 YNPEQRKKTGSYYT

-408 DALRTYMGKEH
+408 DALRTYLGKEH

-487 TLKELGADVPE
+487 TLKEMGADIPE
-498 DGLNLYVADTLYD
+498 DGLNLYVADTLSD
-511 PYSRAKPMSGNTLRL
+511 PYAKQKPVNGNTLRL

-552 KDKAQGMGGWVESG
+552 KDKAEGMGGWVESG
-566 HRYKKKDEKEKN
+566 FRSADVA
-578 SPILDDFRAPS
+578 SPILDDFRAQG
-589 MGGYERVL
+589 MGKYEYVL
-597 KNLYIYFW
+597 KNLYVYFW

-614 DSFRVI
+614 DSFRAL
-620 ESESDN
+620 EGQPDSA
-626 SQHAGVVCF
+626 QRAGVVCF
-635 ITPSSYLNG
+635 ITADGYLHG

-664 NVTPEGYGP
+664 NVTPEGKRP
-673 EKENAIFAIK
+673 PAKNAVFAIE
-683 TPVAISL
+683 TPVSIAL
-690 FIREENT
+690 FLREEKT
-697 DEERMA
+697 DEETPA

-710 HGTFEE
+710 HGTFAE
-716 KMQALANLELDG
+716 KMQALAALNLDG
-728 EEFMPVRSGWGNQFA
+728 AEFEPVRSGWGDKFA
-743 PDSGKDWNSYLYMD
+743 PEAGGDWDSYPEIPDFYTSCFPGVKPN
-757 DLYSVSS
+757 
-764 SGIDPSRKWVVA
+764 KTWVYA
-776 PSQRIL
+776 PSESVLQ
-782 EERWSELTEGNDLK
+782 ERWAELIEGNDLEV
-796 IRANRFK
+796 RAERFK
-803 ETPTAGIAKGKTPLL
+803 ETRDTKITEGKKPLP
-818 GNDTFQGSKES
+818 GSDTFQGSLES
-829 LNDQIAREVIPTVP
+829 LNEQIAREFIPDTP
-843 NIVPIGYRS
+843 NIVQVGYRS

-862 RLLDRPR
+862 RLADMPR
-869 PKLWPYRIQN
+869 PKLWEHRVPG
-879 QIFIVEQYARN
+879 QIFIVEQHARH
-890 PKNGPGLYFSSLI
+890 PQAGPGLYFDALI
-903 PDKNAFKGSH
+903 PDMNAFNNR
-913 GGRCYPVFT
+913 GGRAHPALT
-922 TDGEPNLRTSVA
+922 IGGAPNLTEPAA
-934 QLLCERFG
+934 QMLRERFG
-942 NDAPGNLV
+942 NNAPGDLV
-950 YYLAALTGHPEYVRT
+950 YYLAALTGHPGYVRT
-965 FSKPL
+965 FDVPL
-970 ETSHMRAPLTADP
+970 QQAGIRVPLTADP

-1017 LPEGADYTLPN
+1017 LPEGADYTLPT
-1028 PTVDMGKTMPEE
+1028 PTVDMGSAMPEK

-1048 VDSLSEEEN
+1048 VNSLSEEEN
-1057 NPVMGTVS
+1057 NPAMGTVS

-1070 CENMEKRVFDYT
+1070 CENVEKRVFDYT

-1096 LKKPEEVSS
+1096 LKKPVVRRSS
-1105 SPLDEIVQREW
+1105 SLNDIVQREW

>member
-1 MEILCGQKHLS
+1 MEILRGQKHLS

-32 EFGNQVRENLRFGE
+32 EFGRQVRENLRFGE

-76 ETSLKTAGGG
+76 ESSLKTGGG

-108 VELKAPGKNIDPDSF
+108 VELKAPGKNIDPASF
-123 TKKSH
+123 NKNSH

-153 RYGKPVPTGS
+153 RYGEPVLASTGH
-163 EKNDNAVNVSAG
+163 DAVHLHG
-175 SVIINKKRVLFP
+175 SFSGHGTL
-187 EKITWSA
+187 SA
-194 PANLATLFLN
+194 PDALAAFFLN
-204 FLRWVPAPITSADRL
+204 FLRWAPSPITSANQL

-227 ALLREEMLL
+227 ALLREEALR
-236 GLDAQEKT
+236 GLSDQKKLYDKEQEE
-244 YKADQA
+244 A
-250 KAKKKGEED
+250 KSRGEED
-259 LLIPSKLVGLRDD
+259 EVLPPPLVGLRND
-272 WRDTLAPGTS
+272 WRDTLAPNTS
-282 NEEFADSFA
+282 DEEFADSFA

-408 DALRTYMGKEH
+408 DALRTYLGKEH

-487 TLKELGADVPE
+487 TLKELGAEVPK
-498 DGLNLYVADTLYD
+498 DGLNLYVADTLHD

-566 HRYKKKDEKEKN
+566 HRYKKKDKKEKN
-578 SPILDDFRAPS
+578 SPILDDFRASS

-656 SSSRGWII
+656 VSSRGWII

-697 DEERMA
+697 DEEHMA

-728 EEFMPVRSGWGNQFA
+728 EKFMPVRSGWGNEFA
-743 PDSGKDWNSYLYMD
+743 PNSGKDWNSYLYMD

-803 ETPTAGIAKGKTPLL
+803 ETSTAGIAKGKTPLL
-818 GNDTFQGSKES
+818 GDDTFQGSKES

-843 NIVPIGYRS
+843 HIVPIGYRS

-879 QIFIVEQYARN
+879 QIFIVELYVRN

-903 PDKNAFKGSH
+903 PDKNAFKGIE
-913 GGRCYPVFT
+913 GGRCYPVLT

-1006 EPLPGMKYLHQ
+1006 EPLPGMERLDQRPK
-1017 LPEGADYTLPN
+1017 GADYTLPV
-1028 PTVDMGKTMPEE
+1028 PTVDMGRKMPT
-1040 KPSFSPDP
+1040 KQPSFLPNSVAD
-1048 VDSLSEEEN
+1048 DLAEEQN
-1057 NPVMGTVS
+1057 TPVMGTVS

-1070 CENMEKRVFDYT
+1070 CENVEKRVFDYT
-1082 IGGNQVLGLWAKYR
+1082 IGSKQVIGLWSKYR
-1096 LKKPEEVSS
+1096 VKDPKGTQN
-1105 SPLDEIVQREW
+1105 SPLDNIVEQEW

>member
-1 MEILCGQKHLS
+1 
-12 AQELWGKGKSIVTD
+12 
-26 FNSLIA
+26 
-32 EFGNQVRENLRFGE
+32 
-46 GEPEA
+46 
-51 QLTNPV
+51 
-57 ATLLKGF
+57 
-64 GALHSMEVQTVR
+64 
-76 ETSLKTAGGG
+76 
-86 LVSEGLV
+86 
-93 RPDYAIMVDGVLTGY
+93 MVDGVLTGY
-108 VELKAPGKNIDPDSF
+108 VELKAPGKNIDPTSF

-153 RYGKPVPTGS
+153 RYGEPVLTSTGY
-163 EKNDNAVNVSAG
+163 DAVHMHG
-175 SVIINKKRVLFP
+175 SFSGHGTL
-187 EKITWSA
+187 SA
-194 PANLATLFLN
+194 PDALATFFLS
-204 FLRWVPAPITSADRL
+204 FLRWVPAPITSADQL

-236 GLDAQEKT
+236 GLSAQEKT
-244 YKADQA
+244 YKAEQA

-259 LLIPSKLVGLRDD
+259 FVIPPPLVGLRKD
-272 WRDTLAPGTS
+272 WRDTLAPSTS

-303 EGHNLSIESLSTMAN
+303 ENLDLSLETFSAMAG

-357 ASWEYISGG
+357 ASWTDISGG
-366 KADVYLHLYEHFLS
+366 KSDVYLHLYEHFLKV
-380 IYNPEQRKKTGSYYT
+380 YNPEQRKKTGSYYT

-408 DALRTYMGKEH
+408 DALRTYLGKEH

-434 TGTYPLSVMHKVAK
+434 TGTYPLSVMHQVAK

-461 NRLAKNLYGFELQS
+461 NRLANNLYGFELQS

-487 TLKELGADVPE
+487 TLREMGGDVPE
-498 DGLNLYVADTLYD
+498 DGLNLYVADTLSD
-511 PYSRAKPMSGNTLRL
+511 PYAKQKPVNGNTLRL

-552 KDKAQGMGGWVESG
+552 KDKAEGMGGWVESG
-566 HRYKKKDEKEKN
+566 FRSADVA
-578 SPILDDFRAPS
+578 SPILDDFRAPG
-589 MGGYERVL
+589 MGKYEYVL
-597 KNLYIYFW
+597 KNLYVYFW

-614 DSFRVI
+614 DSFRAL
-620 ESESDN
+620 EGQPDSA
-626 SQHAGVVCF
+626 QRAGVVCF
-635 ITPSSYLNG
+635 ITADGYLNG

-664 NVTPEGYGP
+664 NVTPEGKRP
-673 EKENAIFAIK
+673 PAKNAVFAIE
-683 TPVAISL
+683 TPVSIAL
-690 FIREENT
+690 FLREENT
-697 DEERMA
+697 DEETPA

-710 HGTFEE
+710 HGTFAE
-716 KMQALANLELDG
+716 KMQALATLDFG
-728 EEFMPVRSGWGNQFA
+728 SSKFEPVRSGWGDKFA
-743 PDSGKDWNSYLYMD
+743 PEAGGDWDSYPELPDFYASCFPGVKPN
-757 DLYSVSS
+757 
-764 SGIDPSRKWVVA
+764 KTWVYA
-776 PSQRIL
+776 PSESVLQ
-782 EERWSELTEGNDLK
+782 ERWAELIEGNDLEV
-796 IRANRFK
+796 RAERFK
-803 ETPTAGIAKGKTPLL
+803 ETRDTKITEGKKPLP
-818 GNDTFQGSKES
+818 GSDTFQGSLES
-829 LNDQIAREVIPTVP
+829 LNDQIARELIPDTP
-843 NIVPIGYRS
+843 NIVQVGYRS

-862 RLLDRPR
+862 RLADMPR
-869 PKLWPYRIQN
+869 PKLWEHRVSG
-879 QIFIVEQYARN
+879 QIFIVEQHARH
-890 PKNGPGLYFSSLI
+890 PQAGPGLYFDALI
-903 PDKNAFKGSH
+903 PDMNAFNNR
-913 GGRCYPVFT
+913 GGRAHPVLNVNGT
-922 TDGEPNLRTSVA
+922 PNLTEPAA
-934 QLLCERFG
+934 QMLRERFG
-942 NDAPGNLV
+942 DNAPGDLV
-950 YYLAALTGHPEYVRT
+950 YYLAALTGHPGYVRT
-965 FSKPL
+965 FDEPL
-970 ETSHMRAPLTADP
+970 QQAGIRVPLTADP
-983 ELWER
+983 KLWER

-1017 LPEGADYTLPN
+1017 LPKDADYTLPT
-1028 PTVDMGKTMPEE
+1028 PTVDMGKTMPEK

-1048 VDSLSEEEN
+1048 VNSLSEEEN

-1070 CENMEKRVFDYT
+1070 CENVEKRVFDYT
-1082 IGGNQVLGLWAKYR
+1082 VGGNQVLGLWAKYR
-1096 LKKPEEVSS
+1096 LKKPVVRRSS
-1105 SPLDEIVQREW
+1105 SLNDIVQREW

-1131 THLVHLEPAQEK
+1131 THLVHLELAQEK

>member
-1 MEILCGQKHLS
+1 M
-12 AQELWGKGKSIVTD
+12 
-26 FNSLIA
+26 
-32 EFGNQVRENLRFGE
+32 
-46 GEPEA
+46 
-51 QLTNPV
+51 
-57 ATLLKGF
+57 
-64 GALHSMEVQTVR
+64 
-76 ETSLKTAGGG
+76 
-86 LVSEGLV
+86 

-108 VELKAPGKNIDPDSF
+108 VELKAPGKNIDPTSF

-128 EYKQWQRLRNL
+128 EYRQWQRLRNL

-153 RYGKPVPTGS
+153 RYGEPVLTSTGY
-163 EKNDNAVNVSAG
+163 DAVHMHG
-175 SVIINKKRVLFP
+175 SFSGHGTL
-187 EKITWSA
+187 SA
-194 PANLATLFLN
+194 PDALATFFLN
-204 FLRWVPAPITSADRL
+204 FLRWVPAPIKSADQL

-236 GLDAQEKT
+236 GLSAQEKT
-244 YKADQA
+244 YKAEQA

-259 LLIPSKLVGLRDD
+259 FVVPPPLVGLRKD
-272 WRDTLAPGTS
+272 WRDTLAPSTS

-303 EGHNLSIESLSTMAN
+303 EGHDLSLETFSTMAG

-357 ASWEYISGG
+357 ASWKYISGG
-366 KADVYLHLYEHFLS
+366 KSDVYLHLYEHFLKV
-380 IYNPEQRKKTGSYYT
+380 YNPEQRKKTGSYYT

-408 DALRTYMGKEH
+408 DALRTYLGKEH

-448 TESLAPAA
+448 AESLAPAA

-487 TLKELGADVPE
+487 TLKEMGGDVPE
-498 DGLNLYVADTLYD
+498 DGLNLYVADTLSD
-511 PYSRAKPMSGNTLRL
+511 PYAKQKPVNGNTLRL

-552 KDKAQGMGGWVESG
+552 KDKAEGMGGWVESG
-566 HRYKKKDEKEKN
+566 FRSPDVA
-578 SPILDDFRAPS
+578 SPILDDFRAPG
-589 MGGYERVL
+589 MGKYEYVL
-597 KNLYIYFW
+597 KNLYVYFW

-614 DSFRVI
+614 DSFRAL
-620 ESESDN
+620 EGQLDST
-626 SQHAGVVCF
+626 QRAGVVCF
-635 ITPSSYLNG
+635 ITASGYLNG

-656 SSSRGWII
+656 SSSHGWII
-664 NVTPEGYGP
+664 NVTPEGKRP
-673 EKENAIFAIK
+673 PAKNAIFAIE
-683 TPVAISL
+683 TPVSIAL
-690 FIREENT
+690 FLREEDT
-697 DEERMA
+697 DEETPA

-710 HGTFEE
+710 HGTFAE
-716 KMQALANLELDG
+716 KMQALAALDLDG
-728 EEFMPVRSGWGNQFA
+728 AEFEPVRSGWGDKFA
-743 PDSGKDWNSYLYMD
+743 PEAGGDWDSYPELPDFYLD
-757 DLYSVSS
+757 HFP
-764 SGIDPSRKWVVA
+764 GINPSRSWVYDPS
-776 PSQRIL
+776 PSIL
-782 EERWSELTEGNDLK
+782 EERWAELIEGTDLQV
-796 IRANRFK
+796 RAERFK
-803 ETPTAGIAKGKTPLL
+803 KTDSTSIFAGKKPLP
-818 GNDTFQGSKES
+818 GEDTFQGSHES
-829 LNDQIAREVIPTVP
+829 LNDQIARKVIPDAP
-843 NIVPIGYRS
+843 NIVPVGYRS

-862 RLLDRPR
+862 RLIHRPS
-869 PKLWPYRIQN
+869 PKLWEYRIPD
-879 QIFIVEQYARN
+879 QIFIVEQHAHY
-890 PKNGPGLYFSSLI
+890 PKAGPGLFFNTLI
-903 PDKNAFKGSH
+903 PDKDSFKGSE
-913 GGRCYPVFT
+913 GGRAHPT
-922 TDGEPNLRTSVA
+922 LNTGGTPNLTEPAA
-934 QLLCERFG
+934 QMLCERFG
-942 NDAPGNLV
+942 DTAPGDLV
-950 YYLAALTGHPEYVRT
+950 YYLAALTGHPGYVRT
-965 FSKPL
+965 FDEPL
-970 ETSHMRAPLTADP
+970 QQAGIRVPLTADP

-1017 LPEGADYTLPN
+1017 LPKDANYTLPT
-1028 PTVDMGKTMPEE
+1028 PTVDMGKTMPEK

-1048 VDSLSEEEN
+1048 VNNLSEEEN
-1057 NPVMGTVS
+1057 NPVTGTLS
-1065 FGQAR
+1065 FGKAR
-1070 CENMEKRVFDYT
+1070 CENVEKRVFDYT

-1096 LKKPEEVSS
+1096 LKKPVVRRSS
-1105 SPLDEIVQREW
+1105 SLNDIVQREW

-1131 THLVHLEPAQEK
+1131 THLVHLEPSQEK

>member
-1 MEILCGQKHLS
+1 M
-12 AQELWGKGKSIVTD
+12 TD

-32 EFGNQVRENLRFGE
+32 EFGRQVRENLRVGD

-57 ATLLKGF
+57 ATLLQDF
-64 GALHSMEVQTVR
+64 GALHSMKVVTVR

-108 VELKAPGKNIDPDSF
+108 VELKAPGKNIDPASF

-153 RYGKPVPTGS
+153 RYGEPVLTSTGY
-163 EKNDNAVNVSAG
+163 EAVHVDG
-175 SVIINKKRVLFP
+175 SFTKKGKSFVWRG
-187 EKITWSA
+187 KWSA
-194 PANLATLFLN
+194 PDSLSAFFLN
-204 FLRWVPAPITSADRL
+204 FLRWTPISITSADQL

-227 ALLREEMLL
+227 ALLREEALR
-236 GLDAQEKT
+236 GLSDQKKLYEKEQEE
-244 YKADQA
+244 A
-250 KAKKKGEED
+250 KSRGEED
-259 LLIPSKLVGLRDD
+259 EVLPPPLVGLRKD
-272 WRDTLAPGTS
+272 WRDTLAPNTS
-282 NEEFADSFA
+282 DEEFADSFA

-408 DALRTYMGKEH
+408 DALRTYLGKEH

-487 TLKELGADVPE
+487 TLKELGAEVPK
-498 DGLNLYVADTLYD
+498 DGLNLYVADTLHN

-566 HRYKKKDEKEKN
+566 HRYKKKDKKEKN
-578 SPILDDFRAPS
+578 SPILNDFRAPS
-589 MGGYERVL
+589 MGKYEYVL
-597 KNLYIYFW
+597 KNLYVYFW

-614 DSFRVI
+614 DSFRTLEGQPDI
-620 ESESDN
+620 A
-626 SQHAGVVCF
+626 QHAGVVCF
-635 ITPSSYLNG
+635 ITADGYLKG

-664 NVTPEGYGP
+664 NVTPEGLQP
-673 EKENAIFAIK
+673 PAENAIFAIE
-683 TPVAISL
+683 TPVSIAL
-690 FIREENT
+690 FLREEDT
-697 DEERMA
+697 DEETPA

-710 HGTFEE
+710 HGTFAE
-716 KMQALANLELDG
+716 KMQALAALDLDG
-728 EEFMPVRSGWGNQFA
+728 AEFEPVRSGWGDKFA
-743 PDSGKDWNSYLYMD
+743 PEAGGDWDSYPELVDFYTKNFQGVKPN
-757 DLYSVSS
+757 
-764 SGIDPSRKWVVA
+764 KTWVYA
-776 PSQRIL
+776 PSENVLQ
-782 EERWSELTEGNDLK
+782 ERWAELIEGNDLEV
-796 IRANRFK
+796 RAERFK
-803 ETPTAGIAKGKTPLL
+803 KTGSTSIFAGKKPLP
-818 GNDTFQGSKES
+818 GEDTFQGSHES
-829 LNDQIAREVIPTVP
+829 LNDQIARELIPDAP
-843 NIVPIGYRS
+843 NIVPVGYRS
-852 FDRQYILADA
+852 FDRQYILADS
-862 RLLDRPR
+862 RLLERARPE
-869 PKLWPYRIQN
+869 LWEYRVPG
-879 QIFIVEQYARN
+879 QIFIVEQHSRH
-890 PKNGPGLYFSSLI
+890 PKAGPGLYFSALI
-903 PDKNAFKGSH
+903 PDMNSFKGSE
-913 GGRCYPVFT
+913 GGRAHPVLT
-922 TDGEPNLRTSVA
+922 VSGIPNLTESATQMLR
-934 QLLCERFG
+934 ERFG
-942 NDAPGNLV
+942 NNAPGDLV
-950 YYLAALTGHPEYVRT
+950 YYLAALTGHPGYVRT
-965 FSKPL
+965 FDEPL
-970 ETSHMRAPLTADP
+970 QQAGIRVPLTADP
-983 ELWER
+983 ALWER

-1006 EPLPGMKYLHQ
+1006 EPLPGGVDYA
-1017 LPEGADYTLPN
+1017 LPT
-1028 PTVDMGKTMPEE
+1028 PTVDMGKTMPEK

-1048 VDSLSEEEN
+1048 VTDSLSEEEN
-1057 NPVMGTVS
+1057 IPVTGTVS
-1065 FGQAR
+1065 FGKAR
-1070 CENMEKRVFDYT
+1070 CENVEKRVFDYT

-1096 LKKPEEVSS
+1096 LKKPEVRSS
-1105 SPLDEIVQREW
+1105 SPLDYIVQREW

>member
-1 MEILCGQKHLS
+1 M
-12 AQELWGKGKSIVTD
+12 TD

-32 EFGNQVRENLRFGE
+32 EFGRQVRENLRVGD

-57 ATLLKGF
+57 ATLLQDF
-64 GALHSMEVQTVR
+64 GALHSMKVVTVR

-86 LVSEGLV
+86 LISEGLV

-108 VELKAPGKNIDPDSF
+108 VELKAPGKNIDPASF

-128 EYKQWQRLRNL
+128 EYRQWQRLRNL

-153 RYGKPVPTGS
+153 RYGEPVLTSTGY
-163 EKNDNAVNVSAG
+163 DAVHMHG
-175 SVIINKKRVLFP
+175 SFSGHGTL
-187 EKITWSA
+187 SA
-194 PANLATLFLN
+194 PDALATFFLN
-204 FLRWVPAPITSADRL
+204 FLRWVPAPIKSADQL

-236 GLDAQEKT
+236 GLAVQEKT

-259 LLIPSKLVGLRDD
+259 FVIPPPLVGLRKD
-272 WRDTLAPGTS
+272 WRDTLAPSTS

-303 EGHNLSIESLSTMAN
+303 EGHDLSLETFSTMAG

-343 LYNALAVIVRVMGA
+343 LYNALAVIVRVIGA
-357 ASWEYISGG
+357 ASWVDISGG
-366 KADVYLHLYEHFLS
+366 KSDVYLHLYEHFLKV
-380 IYNPEQRKKTGSYYT
+380 YNPEQRKKTGSYYT

-408 DALRTYMGKEH
+408 DALSTYLGKEH

-434 TGTYPLSVMHKVAK
+434 TGTYPLSVMHQVAK
-448 TESLAPAA
+448 AESLAPAA

-487 TLKELGADVPE
+487 TLKELGADIPE
-498 DGLNLYVADTLYD
+498 DGLNLYVADTLGD
-511 PYSRAKPMSGNTLRL
+511 PYAKQKPVNGNTLRL

-552 KDKAQGMGGWVESG
+552 KDKAEGMGGWVESG
-566 HRYKKKDEKEKN
+566 FRSADVA
-578 SPILDDFRAPS
+578 SPILDDFRAQG
-589 MGGYERVL
+589 MGKYEYVL
-597 KNLYIYFW
+597 KNLYVYFW

-614 DSFRVI
+614 DSFRAL
-620 ESESDN
+620 EGQPDSA
-626 SQHAGVVCF
+626 QRAGVVCF
-635 ITPSSYLNG
+635 ITASGYLNG

-664 NVTPEGYGP
+664 NVTPEGKRP
-673 EKENAIFAIK
+673 PAKNAVFAIE
-683 TPVAISL
+683 TPVSIAL
-690 FIREENT
+690 FLREENT
-697 DEERMA
+697 DEETPA

-710 HGTFEE
+710 HGTFAE
-716 KMQALANLELDG
+716 KMQALAALELDSV
-728 EEFMPVRSGWGNQFA
+728 EFEPVRSGWGDKFA
-743 PDSGKDWNSYLYMD
+743 PEAGGDWDSYPELPDFYASCFPGVKPN
-757 DLYSVSS
+757 
-764 SGIDPSRKWVVA
+764 KTWVYA
-776 PSQRIL
+776 PSESVLQ
-782 EERWSELTEGNDLK
+782 ERWGELIEGNDLEV
-796 IRANRFK
+796 RAERFK
-803 ETPTAGIAKGKTPLL
+803 ETRDTKITEGKNPLP
-818 GNDTFQGSKES
+818 GSDTFQGSLES
-829 LNDQIAREVIPTVP
+829 LNDQIARELIPDTP
-843 NIVPIGYRS
+843 NIVQVGYRS

-862 RLLDRPR
+862 RLADMPR
-869 PKLWPYRIQN
+869 PKLWEHRVPG
-879 QIFIVEQYARN
+879 QIFIVEQHAHY
-890 PKNGPGLYFSSLI
+890 PKAGPGLYFNDLI
-903 PDKNAFKGSH
+903 PDMDAFKGSE
-913 GGRCYPVFT
+913 GGRAHPSLT
-922 TDGEPNLRTSVA
+922 TDSTPNLTESAEQMLR
-934 QLLCERFG
+934 ERFG
-942 NDAPGNLV
+942 NNAPGDLV
-950 YYLAALTGHPEYVRT
+950 YYLAALTGHPGYVRT
-965 FSKPL
+965 FDEPL
-970 ETSHMRAPLTADP
+970 QQAGIRVPLTADP
-983 ELWER
+983 ALWER

-1017 LPEGADYTLPN
+1017 LPEGADYTLPT
-1028 PTVDMGKTMPEE
+1028 PTVDMGKTMPEK

-1048 VDSLSEEEN
+1048 VDSLSEEQN
-1057 NPVMGTVS
+1057 NPAMGTVS

-1070 CENMEKRVFDYT
+1070 CENVEKRVFDYT
-1082 IGGNQVLGLWAKYR
+1082 VGGNQVLGLWAKYR
-1096 LKKPEEVSS
+1096 LKKPVVRRSS
-1105 SPLDEIVQREW
+1105 SLNDIVQREW
-1116 PEAWSEEYERLLYTL
+1116 PAAWSEEYERLLYTL
-1131 THLVHLEPAQEK
+1131 THLVHLEPAQGK

>member
-1 MEILCGQKHLS
+1 M
-12 AQELWGKGKSIVTD
+12 
-26 FNSLIA
+26 
-32 EFGNQVRENLRFGE
+32 
-46 GEPEA
+46 
-51 QLTNPV
+51 
-57 ATLLKGF
+57 
-64 GALHSMEVQTVR
+64 
-76 ETSLKTAGGG
+76 
-86 LVSEGLV
+86 

-108 VELKAPGKNIDPDSF
+108 VELKAPGKNIDPASF

-128 EYKQWQRLRNL
+128 EYRQWQRLRNL

-153 RYGKPVPTGS
+153 RYGEPVLTSTGY
-163 EKNDNAVNVSAG
+163 DAVHMHG
-175 SVIINKKRVLFP
+175 SFSGHGTL
-187 EKITWSA
+187 SA
-194 PANLATLFLN
+194 PDALATFFLN
-204 FLRWVPAPITSADRL
+204 FLRWVPAPIKSADQL

-236 GLDAQEKT
+236 GLAVQEKT

-259 LLIPSKLVGLRDD
+259 FVIPPPLVGLRKD
-272 WRDTLAPGTS
+272 WRDTLAPSTS

-303 EGHNLSIESLSTMAN
+303 EGHDLSLETFSTMAG

-357 ASWEYISGG
+357 ASWVDISGG
-366 KADVYLHLYEHFLS
+366 KSDVYLHLYEHFLKV
-380 IYNPEQRKKTGSYYT
+380 YNPEQRKKTGSYYT

-408 DALRTYMGKEH
+408 DALRTYLGKEH

-434 TGTYPLSVMHKVAK
+434 TGTYPLSVMHQVAK

-487 TLKELGADVPE
+487 TLKEMGADVPE
-498 DGLNLYVADTLYD
+498 DGLNLYVADTLSD
-511 PYSRAKPMSGNTLRL
+511 PYAKQKPVNGNTLRL

-552 KDKAQGMGGWVESG
+552 KDKAEGMGGWVESG
-566 HRYKKKDEKEKN
+566 FRSPDVA
-578 SPILDDFRAPS
+578 SPILDDFRAQG
-589 MGGYERVL
+589 MGKYEYVL
-597 KNLYIYFW
+597 KNLYVYFW

-614 DSFRVI
+614 DSFRAL
-620 ESESDN
+620 EGQPDSA
-626 SQHAGVVCF
+626 QRAGVVCF
-635 ITPSSYLNG
+635 ITASGYLNG

-664 NVTPEGYGP
+664 NVTPEGKRP
-673 EKENAIFAIK
+673 PAKNAVFAIE
-683 TPVAISL
+683 TPVSIAL
-690 FIREENT
+690 FLREENT
-697 DEERMA
+697 DEETPA

-710 HGTFEE
+710 HGTFAE
-716 KMQALANLELDG
+716 KMQALAALELDSA
-728 EEFMPVRSGWGNQFA
+728 EFEPVRSGGGDKFA
-743 PDSGKDWNSYLYMD
+743 PEAGGDWDSYPELPDFYASCFPGVKPN
-757 DLYSVSS
+757 
-764 SGIDPSRKWVVA
+764 KTWVYA
-776 PSQRIL
+776 PSESVLQ
-782 EERWSELTEGNDLK
+782 ERWGELIEGNDLEV
-796 IRANRFK
+796 RAERFK
-803 ETPTAGIAKGKTPLL
+803 ETRDTKITEGKNPLP
-818 GNDTFQGSKES
+818 GSDTFQGSLES
-829 LNDQIAREVIPTVP
+829 LNDQIARELIPDTP
-843 NIVPIGYRS
+843 NIVQVGYRS

-862 RLLDRPR
+862 RLADMPR
-869 PKLWPYRIQN
+869 PKLWEHRIPE
-879 QIFIVEQYARN
+879 QIFIVEQHAHY
-890 PKNGPGLYFSSLI
+890 PKAGPGLHFSALI
-903 PDKNAFKGSH
+903 PDMDAFKGSE
-913 GGRCYPVFT
+913 GGRAHPVLNVNGT
-922 TDGEPNLRTSVA
+922 PNLSEFATQMLR
-934 QLLCERFG
+934 ERFG
-942 NDAPGNLV
+942 DNAPGDLV
-950 YYLAALTGHPEYVRT
+950 YYLAALTGHPGYVRT
-965 FSKPL
+965 FDEPL
-970 ETSHMRAPLTADP
+970 QQAGIRVPLTADP

-1017 LPEGADYTLPN
+1017 LPKDADYTLPT
-1028 PTVDMGKTMPEE
+1028 PTVDMGRTMPEK
-1040 KPSFSPDP
+1040 KPSFSPNP

-1057 NPVMGTVS
+1057 NPVMGTIS
-1065 FGQAR
+1065 FGKAR
-1070 CENMEKRVFDYT
+1070 CENVEKRVFDYT

-1096 LKKPEEVSS
+1096 LKKPVVRRSS
-1105 SPLDEIVQREW
+1105 SLNDIVQREW
-1116 PEAWSEEYERLLYTL
+1116 PAAWSEEYERLLYTL

>member
-1 MEILCGQKHLS
+1 M
-12 AQELWGKGKSIVTD
+12 TD

-32 EFGNQVRENLRFGE
+32 EFGRQVRENLRVGE

-57 ATLLKGF
+57 ATLLQDF
-64 GALHSMEVQTVR
+64 GALHSMKVVTVR

-108 VELKAPGKNIDPDSF
+108 VELKAPGKNIDPASF

-153 RYGKPVPTGS
+153 RYGEPVLTSTGY
-163 EKNDNAVNVSAG
+163 DAVHMHG
-175 SVIINKKRVLFP
+175 SFSGHGTL
-187 EKITWSA
+187 SA
-194 PANLATLFLN
+194 PDALATVFLN
-204 FLRWVPAPITSADRL
+204 FLRWVPAPIKSADQL

-236 GLDAQEKT
+236 GLAVQEKT
-244 YKADQA
+244 YKAEQA

-259 LLIPSKLVGLRDD
+259 FVIPPPLVGLRKD
-272 WRDTLAPGTS
+272 WRDTLAPSTS

-303 EGHNLSIESLSTMAN
+303 EGHDLSLETFSTMAG

-357 ASWEYISGG
+357 ASWADISGG
-366 KADVYLHLYEHFLS
+366 KSDVYLHLYEHFLKV
-380 IYNPEQRKKTGSYYT
+380 YNPEQRKKTGSYYT

-408 DALRTYMGKEH
+408 DALRTYLSKEH

-434 TGTYPLSVMHKVAK
+434 TGTYPLSVMHQVAK

-487 TLKELGADVPE
+487 TLKELGADIPE
-498 DGLNLYVADTLYD
+498 DGLNLYVADTLSD
-511 PYSRAKPMSGNTLRL
+511 PYAKQRPVNGNTLRL

-552 KDKAQGMGGWVESG
+552 KDKAEGMGGWVESG
-566 HRYKKKDEKEKN
+566 FRSADVA
-578 SPILDDFRAPS
+578 SPILDDFRAQG
-589 MGGYERVL
+589 MGKYEYVL
-597 KNLYIYFW
+597 KNLYVYFW

-614 DSFRVI
+614 DSFRAL
-620 ESESDN
+620 EGQSD
-626 SQHAGVVCF
+626 SAQHAGVVCF
-635 ITPSSYLNG
+635 ITADGYLNG

-664 NVTPEGYGP
+664 NVTPEGKRP
-673 EKENAIFAIK
+673 PAKNAVFAIE
-683 TPVAISL
+683 TPVSIAL
-690 FIREENT
+690 FLREENT
-697 DEERMA
+697 DEETPA

-710 HGTFEE
+710 HGTFAE
-716 KMQALANLELDG
+716 KMQALAALDLEG
-728 EEFMPVRSGWGNQFA
+728 AGFEPVRSGWGDKFA
-743 PDSGKDWNSYLYMD
+743 PEADGDWDSYPELPDFYASCFPGVKPN
-757 DLYSVSS
+757 
-764 SGIDPSRKWVVA
+764 KTWVYA
-776 PSQRIL
+776 PSESVLQ
-782 EERWSELTEGNDLK
+782 ERWAELIEGNDLEV
-796 IRANRFK
+796 RAERFK
-803 ETPTAGIAKGKTPLL
+803 ETGSTSISAGKKPLPGK
-818 GNDTFQGSKES
+818 DTFQGSRES
-829 LNDQIAREVIPTVP
+829 LNDQIARELIPDAP
-843 NIVPIGYRS
+843 NIVPVGYRS

-862 RLLDRPR
+862 RLLERARPE
-869 PKLWPYRIQN
+869 LWEHRVPG
-879 QIFIVEQYARN
+879 QIFIVEQHAHY
-890 PKNGPGLYFSSLI
+890 PKAGPGLYFSTLI
-903 PDKNAFKGSH
+903 PDMHAFNNR
-913 GGRCYPVFT
+913 GGRAHPALT
-922 TDGEPNLRTSVA
+922 IGGAPNLTESAA
-934 QLLCERFG
+934 QMLRERFG
-942 NDAPGNLV
+942 ENAPGDLV
-950 YYLAALTGHPEYVRT
+950 YYLAALTGHPGYVRT
-965 FSKPL
+965 FDEPL
-970 ETSHMRAPLTADP
+970 QQAGIRVPLTADP

-997 WLHTYGERG
+997 WLHTCGERG
-1006 EPLPGMKYLHQ
+1006 EPLPDMKYLHQ
-1017 LPEGADYTLPN
+1017 IPEGADYVLPT
-1028 PTVDMGKTMPEE
+1028 PTVDMGKTMPEK

-1048 VDSLSEEEN
+1048 VNSLSKEQDS
-1057 NPVMGTVS
+1057 PVTGTVS
-1065 FGQAR
+1065 FGRSR
-1070 CENMEKRVFDYT
+1070 CENVEKPVFDYT

-1096 LKKPEEVSS
+1096 LKKPGVRSS
-1105 SPLDEIVQREW
+1105 SPLDYIVQREW
-1116 PEAWSEEYERLLYTL
+1116 PPAWSEEYERLLYTL

>member
-1 MEILCGQKHLS
+1 MESAEILCGQKHLN
-12 AQELWGKGKSIVTD
+12 AHELWGKGKSIVTD

-32 EFGNQVRENLRFGE
+32 EFGRQVRENLRVGE

-57 ATLLKGF
+57 ATLLQDF
-64 GALHSMEVQTVR
+64 GALHSMKVVTVL
-76 ETSLKTAGGG
+76 ETWLKTAGGG

-108 VELKAPGKNIDPDSF
+108 VELKAPGKNIDPASF
-123 TKKSH
+123 GKKSH

-153 RYGKPVPTGS
+153 RYGEPVLTSTGY
-163 EKNDNAVNVSAG
+163 DAVHMHG
-175 SVIINKKRVLFP
+175 SFSGHGTL
-187 EKITWSA
+187 SA
-194 PANLATLFLN
+194 PDALATFFLN
-204 FLRWVPAPITSADRL
+204 FLRWVPAPIKSADQL

-236 GLDAQEKT
+236 GLAVQEKT

-259 LLIPSKLVGLRDD
+259 FVIPPPLVGLRKD
-272 WRDTLAPGTS
+272 WRDTLAPSTS

-303 EGHNLSIESLSTMAN
+303 EGHDLSLETFSTMAG

-357 ASWEYISGG
+357 ASWDDISGG
-366 KADVYLHLYEHFLS
+366 KSDVYLHLYEHFLKV
-380 IYNPEQRKKTGSYYT
+380 YNPEQRKKTGSYYT

-408 DALRTYMGKEH
+408 DALRTYLGKEH

-434 TGTYPLSVMHKVAK
+434 TGTYPLSVMHKVAR

-487 TLKELGADVPE
+487 TLKELGADIPE
-498 DGLNLYVADTLYD
+498 DGLNLYVADTLSD
-511 PYSRAKPMSGNTLRL
+511 PYAKQKPVNGNTLRL

-552 KDKAQGMGGWVESG
+552 KDKAEGMGGWVESG
-566 HRYKKKDEKEKN
+566 FRSPDVA
-578 SPILDDFRAPS
+578 SPILDDFRAS
-589 MGGYERVL
+589 GMGRYEYVL
-597 KNLYIYFW
+597 KNLYVYFW

-614 DSFRVI
+614 DSFRAM
-620 ESESDN
+620 EGQSD
-626 SQHAGVVCF
+626 SAQRAGVVCF
-635 ITPSSYLNG
+635 ITADGYLNG

-664 NVTPEGYGP
+664 NVTPEGKRP
-673 EKENAIFAIK
+673 PAKNAVFAIE
-683 TPVAISL
+683 TPVSIAL
-690 FIREENT
+690 FLREENT
-697 DEERMA
+697 DEETPA

-710 HGTFEE
+710 HGTFAE
-716 KMQALANLELDG
+716 KMQALAALDLDG
-728 EEFMPVRSGWGNQFA
+728 AEFEPVRSGWGDKFA
-743 PDSGKDWNSYLYMD
+743 PEAGGDWDSYPELPDFYASCFPGVKPN
-757 DLYSVSS
+757 
-764 SGIDPSRKWVVA
+764 KTWVYA
-776 PSQRIL
+776 PSESVLQ
-782 EERWSELTEGNDLK
+782 ERWAELIEGNDLEV
-796 IRANRFK
+796 RAERFK
-803 ETPTAGIAKGKTPLL
+803 ETSSTGIAVGKKPLP
-818 GNDTFQGSKES
+818 GSDTFQGSLES
-829 LNDQIAREVIPTVP
+829 LNNQIARELIPDTP
-843 NIVPIGYRS
+843 NIVQVGYRS
-852 FDRQYILADA
+852 FDRQYILADS
-862 RLLDRPR
+862 RLLERARPE
-869 PKLWPYRIQN
+869 LWEHRVPG
-879 QIFIVEQYARN
+879 QIFIVEQHAHY
-890 PKNGPGLYFSSLI
+890 PKAGPGLYFSALI
-903 PDKNAFKGSH
+903 PDMHAFNNR
-913 GGRCYPVFT
+913 GGRAHPALT
-922 TDGEPNLRTSVA
+922 IGGTPNLTEPAKQMLR
-934 QLLCERFG
+934 ERLG
-942 NDAPGNLV
+942 DNAPGDLV
-950 YYLAALTGHPEYVRT
+950 YYLAALTGHPGYVRT
-965 FSKPL
+965 FDEPL
-970 ETSHMRAPLTADP
+970 QQAGIRVPLTADP
-983 ELWER
+983 ALWER

-1017 LPEGADYTLPN
+1017 LPEGADYTLPT
-1028 PTVDMGKTMPEE
+1028 PTVDMGKTMPEK

-1048 VDSLSEEEN
+1048 VNSLSEEQN
-1057 NPVMGTVS
+1057 IPVTGTVS
-1065 FGQAR
+1065 FGRAR

-1082 IGGNQVLGLWAKYR
+1082 VGGNQVLGLWAKYR
-1096 LKKPEEVSS
+1096 LKKPGVRSS
-1105 SPLDEIVQREW
+1105 SPLDYIVQREW
-1116 PEAWSEEYERLLYTL
+1116 PPAWSEEYERLLYTL

-1143 LLDEVLA
+1143 LLDEVLV

>member
-1 MEILCGQKHLS
+1 M
-12 AQELWGKGKSIVTD
+12 
-26 FNSLIA
+26 
-32 EFGNQVRENLRFGE
+32 
-46 GEPEA
+46 
-51 QLTNPV
+51 
-57 ATLLKGF
+57 
-64 GALHSMEVQTVR
+64 
-76 ETSLKTAGGG
+76 
-86 LVSEGLV
+86 

-108 VELKAPGKNIDPDSF
+108 VELKAPGKNIDPASF

-153 RYGKPVPTGS
+153 RYGEPVLTSTGY
-163 EKNDNAVNVSAG
+163 DAAHMHG
-175 SVIINKKRVLFP
+175 SFSGHGTLG
-187 EKITWSA
+187 A
-194 PANLATLFLN
+194 PDALATFFLS
-204 FLRWVPAPITSADRL
+204 FLRWSPSPITSADQL

-236 GLDAQEKT
+236 GLSAQEKT
-244 YKADQA
+244 YKAEQA

-259 LLIPSKLVGLRDD
+259 SVFPPPLVGLRKD
-272 WRDTLAPGTS
+272 WRDTLAPSTS

-303 EGHNLSIESLSTMAN
+303 EGHELSLETFSTMAG

-343 LYNALAVIVRVMGA
+343 LYNALAVIVRVIGA
-357 ASWEYISGG
+357 ASWVDISGG
-366 KADVYLHLYEHFLS
+366 KSDVYLHLYEHFLKV
-380 IYNPEQRKKTGSYYT
+380 YNPEQRKKTGSYYT

-408 DALRTYMGKEH
+408 DALRTYLGKER

-434 TGTYPLSVMHKVAK
+434 TGTYPLSVMHQVAK
-448 TESLAPAA
+448 AESLAPAA

-487 TLKELGADVPE
+487 TLKELGAEVPE
-498 DGLNLYVADTLYD
+498 NGLNLYVADTLGD
-511 PYSRAKPMSGNTLRL
+511 PYAKQKPVNGNTLRL

-552 KDKAQGMGGWVESG
+552 KDKAEGMGGWVESG
-566 HRYKKKDEKEKN
+566 FRSADVA
-578 SPILDDFRAPS
+578 SPILDDFRAQG
-589 MGGYERVL
+589 MGKYEYVL
-597 KNLYIYFW
+597 KNLYVYFW

-614 DSFRVI
+614 DSFRAL
-620 ESESDN
+620 EGQPDSA
-626 SQHAGVVCF
+626 QRAGVVCF
-635 ITPSSYLNG
+635 ITASGYLNG

-664 NVTPEGYGP
+664 NVTPEGKRP
-673 EKENAIFAIK
+673 PAKNAVFAIE
-683 TPVAISL
+683 TPVSIAL
-690 FIREENT
+690 FLREENT
-697 DEERMA
+697 DEETPA

-710 HGTFEE
+710 HGTFAE
-716 KMQALANLELDG
+716 KMQALAALELDSV
-728 EEFMPVRSGWGNQFA
+728 EFEPVRSGWGDKFA
-743 PDSGKDWNSYLYMD
+743 PEAGGDWDSYPELPDFYASCFPGVKPN
-757 DLYSVSS
+757 
-764 SGIDPSRKWVVA
+764 KTWVYA
-776 PSQRIL
+776 PSESVLQ
-782 EERWSELTEGNDLK
+782 ERWGELIEGNDLEV
-796 IRANRFK
+796 RAERFK
-803 ETPTAGIAKGKTPLL
+803 ETRDTKITEGKNPLP
-818 GNDTFQGSKES
+818 GSDTFQGSLES
-829 LNDQIAREVIPTVP
+829 LNDQIARELIPDTP
-843 NIVPIGYRS
+843 NIVQVGYRS

-862 RLLDRPR
+862 RLADMPR
-869 PKLWPYRIQN
+869 PKLWEHRVPG
-879 QIFIVEQYARN
+879 QIFIVEQHAHY
-890 PKNGPGLYFSSLI
+890 PKAGPGLYFNDLI
-903 PDKNAFKGSH
+903 PDMDAFKGSE
-913 GGRCYPVFT
+913 GGRAHPSLT
-922 TDGEPNLRTSVA
+922 TDSTPNLTEPAA
-934 QLLCERFG
+934 QMLRERFG
-942 NDAPGNLV
+942 NNAPGDLV
-950 YYLAALTGHPEYVRT
+950 YYLAALTGHPGYVRT
-965 FSKPL
+965 FDEPL
-970 ETSHMRAPLTADP
+970 QQAGIRVPLTADP

-1017 LPEGADYTLPN
+1017 LPEGADYTLPT
-1028 PTVDMGKTMPEE
+1028 PTVDMGRTMPEK

-1048 VDSLSEEEN
+1048 VNGSLSEEQDI
-1057 NPVMGTVS
+1057 PVTGTVS

-1070 CENMEKRVFDYT
+1070 CENVEKRVFDYT
-1082 IGGNQVLGLWAKYR
+1082 VGGNQVLGLWAKYR
-1096 LKKPEEVSS
+1096 LKKPVVRRSS
-1105 SPLDEIVQREW
+1105 SLNDIVQREW

>member
-1 MEILCGQKHLS
+1 M
-12 AQELWGKGKSIVTD
+12 TD

-32 EFGNQVRENLRFGE
+32 EFGRQVRENLRVGE

-57 ATLLKGF
+57 ATLLQDF
-64 GALHSMEVQTVR
+64 GALHSMKVVTVR
-76 ETSLKTAGGG
+76 ETSLKTAGGGG

-108 VELKAPGKNIDPDSF
+108 VELKAPGKNIDPASF

-153 RYGKPVPTGS
+153 RYGEPVLTSTGY
-163 EKNDNAVNVSAG
+163 DAVHVHG
-175 SVIINKKRVLFP
+175 SFSGHGTL
-187 EKITWSA
+187 SA
-194 PANLATLFLN
+194 PDALATFFLN
-204 FLRWVPAPITSADRL
+204 FLRWVPAPITSADQL

-236 GLDAQEKT
+236 GLAAQEKT
-244 YKADQA
+244 YKAEQA

-259 LLIPSKLVGLRDD
+259 FVIPPPLVGLRKD
-272 WRDTLAPGTS
+272 WRDTLAPSTS

-303 EGHNLSIESLSTMAN
+303 EGHDLSLETFSTMAG

-357 ASWEYISGG
+357 ASWADISGG
-366 KADVYLHLYEHFLS
+366 KSDVYLHLYEHFLKV
-380 IYNPEQRKKTGSYYT
+380 YNPEQRKKTGSYYT

-408 DALRTYMGKEH
+408 DALRTYLGKEH

-434 TGTYPLSVMHKVAK
+434 TGTYPLSVMHQVAK

-487 TLKELGADVPE
+487 TLKEMGGDVPE
-498 DGLNLYVADTLYD
+498 DGLNLYVADTLSD
-511 PYSRAKPMSGNTLRL
+511 PYAKQKPVNGNTLRL

-552 KDKAQGMGGWVESG
+552 KDKAEGMGGWVESG
-566 HRYKKKDEKEKN
+566 FRSPDVA
-578 SPILDDFRAPS
+578 SPILDDFRAQG
-589 MGGYERVL
+589 MGKYEYVL
-597 KNLYIYFW
+597 KNLYVYFW

-614 DSFRVI
+614 DSFRALDGQPD
-620 ESESDN
+620 ST
-626 SQHAGVVCF
+626 QRAGVVCF
-635 ITPSSYLNG
+635 ITADGYLNG

-656 SSSRGWII
+656 SASRGWII
-664 NVTPEGYGP
+664 NVTPEGLRP
-673 EKENAIFAIK
+673 PAKNAVFAIE
-683 TPVAISL
+683 TPVSIAL
-690 FIREENT
+690 FLREENT
-697 DEERMA
+697 DEETPA

-710 HGTFEE
+710 HGTFTE
-716 KMQALANLELDG
+716 KMQDLAALDLDSA
-728 EEFMPVRSGWGNQFA
+728 EFEPARSGWGDKFA
-743 PDSGKDWNSYLYMD
+743 PEAGGDWDSYPELPDFYASCFPGVKPN
-757 DLYSVSS
+757 
-764 SGIDPSRKWVVA
+764 KTWVYA
-776 PSQRIL
+776 PSESVLQ
-782 EERWSELTEGNDLK
+782 ERWAELIEGNDLEV
-796 IRANRFK
+796 RAERFK
-803 ETPTAGIAKGKTPLL
+803 ETRDTKITEGKKPLP
-818 GNDTFQGSKES
+818 GSDTFQGSLES
-829 LNDQIAREVIPTVP
+829 LNDQIAREFIPDTP
-843 NIVPIGYRS
+843 NIVQIGYRS

-862 RLLDRPR
+862 RLADMPR
-869 PKLWPYRIQN
+869 PKLWEHRVPG
-879 QIFIVEQYARN
+879 QIFIVEQHSRH
-890 PKNGPGLYFSSLI
+890 PKAGPGLYISSLI
-903 PDKNAFKGSH
+903 PDMNSFKGSE
-913 GGRCYPVFT
+913 GGRTHPT
-922 TDGEPNLRTSVA
+922 LTIGGTPNLTESAA
-934 QLLCERFG
+934 QMLRERFG
-942 NDAPGNLV
+942 DNAPGDLV
-950 YYLAALTGHPEYVRT
+950 YYLAALTGHPGYVRT
-965 FSKPL
+965 FDEPL
-970 ETSHMRAPLTADP
+970 QQAGIRVPLTADP

-1017 LPEGADYTLPN
+1017 LPKDADYTLPN
-1028 PTVDMGKTMPEE
+1028 PTVDMGKTMPEK

-1048 VDSLSEEEN
+1048 VTGSLSEEQN
-1057 NPVMGTVS
+1057 IPVTGTVS
-1065 FGQAR
+1065 FGRAR
-1070 CENMEKRVFDYT
+1070 CENVEKRVFDYT

-1096 LKKPEEVSS
+1096 LKKPIVRQS

>member
-1 MEILCGQKHLS
+1 M
-12 AQELWGKGKSIVTD
+12 TD

-32 EFGNQVRENLRFGE
+32 EFGRQVRENLRVGE

-57 ATLLKGF
+57 ATLLQDF
-64 GALHSMEVQTVR
+64 GALHSMKVVTVR

-93 RPDYAIMVDGVLTGY
+93 RPDYAITVDGVLTGY
-108 VELKAPGKNIDPDSF
+108 VELKAPGKNIDPASF

-128 EYKQWQRLRNL
+128 EYRQWQRLRNL

-153 RYGKPVPTGS
+153 RYGEPVLTSTGY
-163 EKNDNAVNVSAG
+163 DAVHMHG
-175 SVIINKKRVLFP
+175 SFSGHGTL
-187 EKITWSA
+187 SA
-194 PANLATLFLN
+194 PDALATFFLS
-204 FLRWVPAPITSADRL
+204 FLRWVPAPIKSADQL

-236 GLDAQEKT
+236 GLAAQEKT

-259 LLIPSKLVGLRDD
+259 FVIPPPLVGLRKD
-272 WRDTLAPGTS
+272 WRDTLAPSTS

-303 EGHNLSIESLSTMAN
+303 ENLDLSLETFSTMAG

-343 LYNALAVIVRVMGA
+343 LYNALAVIVRVMDA
-357 ASWEYISGG
+357 ASWADISGG
-366 KADVYLHLYEHFLS
+366 KSDVYLHLYEHFLKV
-380 IYNPEQRKKTGSYYT
+380 YNPEQRKKTGSYYT

-408 DALRTYMGKEH
+408 DALRTYLGKEH

-434 TGTYPLSVMHKVAK
+434 TGTYPLSVMHQVAK

-487 TLKELGADVPE
+487 TLKELGADIPE
-498 DGLNLYVADTLYD
+498 DGLNLYVADTLSD
-511 PYSRAKPMSGNTLRL
+511 PYAKQKPVNGNTLRL

-552 KDKAQGMGGWVESG
+552 KDKAEGMGGWVESG
-566 HRYKKKDEKEKN
+566 FRSADVA
-578 SPILDDFRAPS
+578 SPILDDFRAPG
-589 MGGYERVL
+589 MGKYEYVL
-597 KNLYIYFW
+597 KNLYVYFW

-614 DSFRVI
+614 DSFRAL
-620 ESESDN
+620 EGQLDSA
-626 SQHAGVVCF
+626 QHAGVVCF
-635 ITPSSYLNG
+635 ITADGYLNG

-664 NVTPEGYGP
+664 NVTPEGKRPPKGTAVFDI
-673 EKENAIFAIK
+673 E
-683 TPVAISL
+683 TPVSIAL
-690 FIREENT
+690 FLREENT
-697 DEERMA
+697 DEETPA

-710 HGTFEE
+710 HGKLEE
-716 KMQALANLELDG
+716 KLQALAALDLDG
-728 EEFMPVRSGWGNQFA
+728 AEFEPVRSGWGDKFA
-743 PDSGKDWNSYLYMD
+743 PEAGGDWDSYPELPDFYASCFPGVKPN
-757 DLYSVSS
+757 
-764 SGIDPSRKWVVA
+764 KTWVYA
-776 PSQRIL
+776 PSESVLQ
-782 EERWSELTEGNDLK
+782 ERWAELIEGNDLEV
-796 IRANRFK
+796 RAERFK
-803 ETPTAGIAKGKTPLL
+803 ETGSTSISAGKKPLPGK
-818 GNDTFQGSKES
+818 DTFQGSRES
-829 LNDQIAREVIPTVP
+829 LNDQIARELIPDAP
-843 NIVPIGYRS
+843 NIVPVGYRS
-852 FDRQYILADA
+852 FDRQYILADS
-862 RLLDRPR
+862 RLLERARPE
-869 PKLWPYRIQN
+869 LWEHRVPG
-879 QIFIVEQYARN
+879 QIFIVEQHAHY
-890 PKNGPGLYFSSLI
+890 PKAGPGLYFSALI
-903 PDKNAFKGSH
+903 PDMHAFNNR
-913 GGRCYPVFT
+913 GGRAHPALT
-922 TDGEPNLRTSVA
+922 IGGAPNLTESAA
-934 QLLCERFG
+934 QMLRERFG
-942 NDAPGNLV
+942 ENAPGDLV
-950 YYLAALTGHPEYVRT
+950 YYLAALTGHPGYVRT
-965 FSKPL
+965 FDEPL
-970 ETSHMRAPLTADP
+970 QQAGIRVPLTADP

-997 WLHTYGERG
+997 WLHTCGERG
-1006 EPLPGMKYLHQ
+1006 EPLPDMKYLHQ
-1017 LPEGADYTLPN
+1017 IPEGADYVLPT
-1028 PTVDMGKTMPEE
+1028 PMVDMGKTMPEK

-1048 VDSLSEEEN
+1048 VNSLSKEQDS
-1057 NPVMGTVS
+1057 PVTGTVS
-1065 FGQAR
+1065 FGRSR
-1070 CENMEKRVFDYT
+1070 CENVEKPVFDYT

-1096 LKKPEEVSS
+1096 LKKPGVRSS
-1105 SPLDEIVQREW
+1105 SPLDYIVQREW
-1116 PEAWSEEYERLLYTL
+1116 PPAWSEEYERLLYTL